1 MQRAAKHLARFVAI
15 GMISTA
21 REMLRCALHD
31 VQKTKIQ
38 LITRMKTRLLP
49 KALLLLALP
58 TLGMLPATVR
68 AQQASDLESIF
79 KNPPEAARPWVFWYW
94 MNGAVKPAGITADLE
109 AMKEAGI
116 GGAYLMPI
124 KDVEN
129 PPAIS
134 PPARQLS
141 PQWWAMVKHSMQE
154 ADRLGLKLA
163 MHVSDGFAL
172 AGGPWITPE
181 LSMQHVVS
189 AQTQV
194 MGGKK
199 LSLML
204 PQPAAVQDYY
214 RDIAVYA
221 YPTPTGSGVSTA
233 TQKPQ
238 ITSSL
243 TGENLELLATQGNKK
258 GFKTSELGWIQYAF
272 EKPFTCRSIRIRSNG
287 YNYQANRLLVSVSD
301 DGRTFRPLTRLQPP
315 RSGWQDSSAVTH
327 ALPATTAR
335 FFRFAYDPA
344 GSEPGAED
352 LDAAKWK
359 QSLKVSEIQLS
370 GEARIHQ
377 FEGKNG
383 DVWRVSQRT
392 TTAQL
397 PDAQCVP
404 LGKILNLTDK
414 LDASGRLTWT
424 APPGRW
430 TILRM
435 GHTSTGQINTT
446 GGGGRGL
453 ECDKFNPAA
462 VGLQFDKWFGEAV
475 RQGGPELAARV
486 LKVFHVDSWECGS
499 QNWSANFAAEFQ
511 QRRGYDL
518 LPYLPVLAGVPLQ
531 SADVSDRVLFDVRQ
545 TIAELVNDKFYV
557 TLRDL
562 AHAKGCTFSAEA
574 IAPTMVSDGLLHYQH
589 ADVPMG
595 EFWLRSPTHDKPND
609 MLDAV
614 SGAHIYGKN
623 IVQAESF
630 TELKLA
636 WDEHPGMLKAL
647 QDRNYAL
654 GVNRLVYHVFVHN
667 PWLDRQPGM
676 TLSGI
681 GLFFQRDQTWWK
693 PGRAWVDYAR
703 RCQAL
708 LQLGRPVADVAVFTG
723 EETPRRAIL
732 PNHLVDDL
740 PGIFG
745 PQAVAAEQKRLA
757 NVGLPMPEQPEKVS
771 ASANMETADMLVDPL
786 HGYAYDSFNKDALLR
801 LAKVES
807 GRIVLS
813 GGASYGLLVVPGALK
828 MSPDS
833 SAMSPEVTK
842 KLRELVQAGA
852 TVLLN
857 REPSHS
863 PSRRNYPA
871 ADEAVQLDAAVLRQE
886 LSDFTQ
892 LTTDTTALPD
902 ADTIGRKGTLLRGP
916 YKADSFDALG
926 FTRDAI
932 ARTASGQHANGIAWN
947 HRTDAQF
954 DIYFISNQLDSAR
967 TINLSLRVAGRQ
979 PELWDAVTGETRPA
993 TDWKT
998 ENGRTILPLH
1008 LDRNGSVFV
1017 VFRESRTQPS
1027 TRTGSNW
1034 LEVKPVKALSG
1045 AWQVQFDQK
1054 MNGPAQ
1060 PVVFAQLTDWSKNT
1074 DAAISHY
1081 SGTAEYS
1088 QTFKWKPAKG
1098 PKQHIYLDLGQIAN
1112 LAEVQLNGKPCGIA
1126 WTAPYRLDVTD
1137 ALQKGDNQ
1145 LRILVTN
1152 TWANRLLGEQALPAD
1167 QRRLWTPAPS
1177 PTAGKPLLPAGL
1189 LGPVTLGVSTSSIPT
1204 K

>member
-1 MQRAAKHLARFVAI
+1 MTL
-15 GMISTA
+15 
-21 REMLRCALHD
+21 
-31 VQKTKIQ
+31 
-38 LITRMKTRLLP
+38 RLLP

-58 TLGMLPATVR
+58 TLGLLPASVC
-68 AQQASDLESIF
+68 AQQAPDLEAVF
-79 KNPPEAARPWVFWYW
+79 KSPPEAARPWVFWYW
-94 MNGAVKPAGITADLE
+94 MNGAVTPAGITADLE

-141 PQWWAMVKHSMQE
+141 PQWWAMVKHAMQE
-154 ADRLGLKLA
+154 GDRLGLKLA

-194 MGGKK
+194 VGGKK
-199 LSLML
+199 LSLTL
-204 PQPAAVQDYY
+204 PQPPSVQGYY

-221 YPTPTGSGVSTA
+221 YPTPTGSTVSTA

-238 ITSSL
+238 IISSL
-243 TGENLELLATQGNKK
+243 TGENLDLLATPGNKK
-258 GFKTSELGWIQYAF
+258 GFKTSEPGWIQYAF
-272 EKPFTCRSIRIRSNG
+272 EQPFTCRSIRIRSNG
-287 YNYQANRLLVSVSD
+287 YNYQANRLRVEVSD
-301 DGRTFRPLTRLQPP
+301 DGRAFRPLTRLHPP

-370 GEARIHQ
+370 GAARIHQ

-383 DVWRVSQRT
+383 DVWRVSERT
-392 TTAQL
+392 TPAQL

-404 LGKILNLTDK
+404 LSKIINLTDK
-414 LDASGRLTWT
+414 LDATGRLTWT

-453 ECDKFNPAA
+453 ECDKFNPEA
-462 VGLQFDKWFGEAV
+462 VSLQFDKWFGEAV

-499 QNWSANFAAEFQ
+499 QNWSANFPAEFRA
-511 QRRGYDL
+511 RRGYDL
-518 LPYLPVLAGVPLQ
+518 LLYLPVLAGVPLQ
-531 SADVSDRVLFDVRQ
+531 SADQSERVLADVRQ

-623 IVQAESF
+623 IVQAEAF

-708 LQLGRPVADVAVFTG
+708 LQLGRPVVDVAVFTG
-723 EETPRRAIL
+723 EETPRRAVL

-745 PQAVAAEQKRLA
+745 PQAVAAEHQRLA
-757 NVGLPMPEQPEKVS
+757 NAGLPMREQPEKVS

-801 LAKVES
+801 LAKVEN
-807 GRIVLS
+807 GRIVLP
-813 GGASYGLLVVPGALK
+813 GGARYGLLVVPGTLK

-833 SAMSPEVTK
+833 SAMSPEVAK
-842 KLRELVQAGA
+842 KLIELAQAGG
-852 TVLLN
+852 TILLN
-857 REPSHS
+857 RRPTHS
-863 PSRRNYPA
+863 PSLRDFPS
-871 ADEAVQLDAAVLRQE
+871 ADEQVQKLTASLNQADNSQASAVATAAGEAAV
-886 LSDFTQ
+886 S
-892 LTTDTTALPD
+892 AP
-902 ADTIGRKGTLLRGP
+902 KGHILRGP
-916 YKADSFDALG
+916 YKAESFTMLG
-926 FTRDAI
+926 LERDVVASI
-932 ARTASGQHANGIAWN
+932 ASGQRAKGVAWT
-947 HRTDAQF
+947 HRTAPEF

-979 PELWDAVTGETRPA
+979 PELWDAVTGEIRPA
-993 TDWKT
+993 TDWKA
-998 ENGRTILPLH
+998 ENGCITLPLR
-1008 LDRNGSVFV
+1008 LERNGSIFV
-1017 VFRESRTQPS
+1017 VFRESTTQQS
-1027 TRTGSNW
+1027 AQNGSNW
-1034 LEVKPVKALSG
+1034 LETQPVQTLSG
-1045 AWQVQFDQK
+1045 QWQVRFDPK
-1054 MNGPAQ
+1054 MAGPAQ
-1060 PVVFAQLTDWSKNT
+1060 PVNFSELTDWSKNP

-1081 SGTAEYS
+1081 SGTATYTQS
-1088 QTFKWKPAKG
+1088 FRWQP
-1098 PKQHIYLDLGQIAN
+1098 PKQLKKQKGKLGGAPSTQVYLELGTVAN
-1112 LAEVQLNGKPCGIA
+1112 LAEVRVNGQPCGIT
-1126 WTAPYRLDVTD
+1126 WTPPYRLDITK
-1137 ALQKGDNQ
+1137 ALKKGDNQ
-1145 LRILVTN
+1145 LEISVTN
-1152 TWANRLLGEQALPAD
+1152 TWANRLIGDQALPAD
-1167 QRRLWTPAPS
+1167 QRQTWTPAPS
-1177 PTAGKPLLPAGL
+1177 PAAGKPLLPAGL
-1189 LGPVTLGVSTSSIPT
+1189 LGPVRIGIGSPPT
-1204 K
+1204 FPSKVD

>member
-1 MQRAAKHLARFVAI
+1 M
-15 GMISTA
+15 
-21 REMLRCALHD
+21 C
-31 VQKTKIQ
+31 
-38 LITRMKTRLLP
+38 
-49 KALLLLALP
+49 
-58 TLGMLPATVR
+58 
-68 AQQASDLESIF
+68 AQQAPDLESVF

-94 MNGAVKPAGITADLE
+94 MNGAVTPAGITADLE

-194 MGGKK
+194 TGGKK
-199 LSLML
+199 LSLTL
-204 PQPAAVQDYY
+204 PQPPRMQGYY
-214 RDIAVYA
+214 RDVAVYA
-221 YPTPTGSGVSTA
+221 FPTPIGSGVSTA
-233 TQKPQ
+233 TIKPT

-243 TGENLELLATQGNKK
+243 TGENLELLATAGNKK
-258 GFKTSELGWIQYAF
+258 GFKTSESGWIQYAF
-272 EKPFTCRSIRIRSNG
+272 DQPFTCRSIRIRSNG
-287 YNYQANRLLVSVSD
+287 YNYQANRLRVEVSD
-301 DGRTFRPLTRLQPP
+301 DGRTYSEVTRLQPP

-370 GEARIHQ
+370 GEAHIHQ

-392 TTAQL
+392 TPAQL
-397 PDAQCVP
+397 PHAQCVP
-404 LGKILNLTDK
+404 LSKILNLTDK
-414 LDASGRLTWT
+414 LDANGRLTWT

-462 VGLQFDKWFGEAV
+462 VSLQFDKWFGEAV

-499 QNWSANFAAEFQ
+499 QNWSANFPSEFK

-518 LPYLPVLAGVPLQ
+518 LPWLPVMAGVPLG
-531 SADVSDRVLFDVRQ
+531 SADQSERVLFDVRQ

-557 TLRDL
+557 TLKEL

-589 ADVPMG
+589 ADAPMG

-614 SGAHIYGKN
+614 SGAHIYGKK
-623 IVQAESF
+623 IVQAEAF

-667 PWLDRQPGM
+667 PWLDRKPGM
-676 TLSGI
+676 TLSSI

-708 LQLGRPVADVAVFTG
+708 LQLGRPVVDVAVFTG

-732 PNHLVDDL
+732 PNRLVNDL
-740 PGIFG
+740 PGILG

-757 NVGLPMPEQPEKVS
+757 NAGLPMREQPEKVS

-786 HGYAYDSFNKDALLR
+786 HGYQYDSFNKDALLR
-801 LAKVES
+801 LAKVEN
-807 GRIVLS
+807 GRIVLP

-833 SAMSPEVTK
+833 SAMSPEVAK
-842 KLRELVQAGA
+842 KLRELVDAGA
-852 TVLLN
+852 AVLLN
-857 REPSHS
+857 RQPNHS
-863 PSRRNYPA
+863 PSFQNYPT
-871 ADEAVQLDAAVLRQE
+871 ADVAVQQEITKFAALA
-886 LSDFTQ
+886 
-892 LTTDTTALPD
+892 DTVTLPD
-902 ADTIGRKGTLLRGP
+902 PISRRGDGLVLRGP
-916 YKADSFDALG
+916 YTRASFASLG
-926 FTRDAI
+926 RGLAPDV
-932 ARTASGQHANGIAWN
+932 TANATSGQRANGIAWT
-947 HRTDAQF
+947 HRTAPNF

-967 TINLSLRVAGRQ
+967 TIDLSLRVAGRK

-993 TDWKT
+993 SAWKT
-998 ENGRTILPLH
+998 ENGRTLLPLH

-1017 VFRESRTQPS
+1017 VFREPS
-1027 TRTGSNW
+1027 TQTGTHAGVNW
-1034 LEVKPVKALSG
+1034 TETRPVQTLNG
-1045 AWQVQFDQK
+1045 AWQVRFDPT
-1054 MNGPAQ
+1054 MGGPAQ
-1060 PVVFAQLTDWSKNT
+1060 PVAFAQLTDWSKHPN
-1074 DAAISHY
+1074 AAISHY

-1098 PKQHIYLDLGQIAN
+1098 TQQRVWLELGQLAN
-1112 LAEVQLNGKPCGIA
+1112 IAEVQLNGKPCGIA
-1126 WTAPYRLDVTD
+1126 WTAPYRLDITD
-1137 ALQKGDNQ
+1137 AIRKGDNE

-1152 TWANRLLGEQALPAD
+1152 TWANRLIGDQSLPPEK
-1167 QRRLWTPAPS
+1167 RLTQTTAASPA
-1177 PTAGKPLLPAGL
+1177 ANKPLLPAGL
-1189 LGPVTLGVSTSSIPT
+1189 LGPVRLSTSQST
-1204 K
+1204 DSQTH

>member
-1 MQRAAKHLARFVAI
+1 
-15 GMISTA
+15 
-21 REMLRCALHD
+21 
-31 VQKTKIQ
+31 
-38 LITRMKTRLLP
+38 MKTRLLP

-58 TLGMLPATVR
+58 TLGLLPAPVC
-68 AQQASDLESIF
+68 AQQAPDLEAIF
-79 KNPPEAARPWVFWYW
+79 KAPPEAARPWVFWYW
-94 MNGAVKPAGITADLE
+94 MNGAVTPAGITADLE

-189 AQTQV
+189 TQTQV
-194 MGGKK
+194 VGGKK
-199 LSLML
+199 LNLTL
-204 PQPAAVQDYY
+204 PQPPTVQGYY

-221 YPTPTGSGVSTA
+221 YPTPTGSTISTA

-243 TGENLELLATQGNKK
+243 TGENLDLLATPGNKK
-258 GFKTSELGWIQYAF
+258 GFKTSEPGWIQYAF
-272 EKPFTCRSIRIRSNG
+272 DQPFTCRSIRIRSNG
-287 YNYQANRLLVSVSD
+287 YNYQANRLLASVSD
-301 DGRTFRPLTRLQPP
+301 DGRTFRPLTRLRPP

-335 FFRFAYDPA
+335 FFRFAYDPT

-370 GEARIHQ
+370 GAARIHQ

-383 DVWRVSQRT
+383 DVWRVSERT

-404 LGKILNLTDK
+404 LGKIINLTNQ
-414 LDASGRLTWT
+414 LDATGRLTWT

-462 VGLQFDKWFGEAV
+462 VSLQFDKWFGEAV

-499 QNWSANFAAEFQ
+499 QNWSANFPAEFRA
-511 QRRGYDL
+511 RRGYDL

-531 SADVSDRVLFDVRQ
+531 SADQSERVLADVRQ

-623 IVQAESF
+623 IVQAEAF
-630 TELKLA
+630 TELRLA
-636 WDEHPGMLKAL
+636 WDEHPGILKAL

-667 PWLDRQPGM
+667 PWLDRKPGM

-708 LQLGRPVADVAVFTG
+708 LQLGRPVVDVAVFTG

-745 PQAVAAEQKRLA
+745 PQAVAAEHQRLA
-757 NVGLPMPEQPEKVS
+757 NAGLPMREQPEKVS

-786 HGYAYDSFNKDALLR
+786 HGYTYDSFNKDALLR
-801 LAKVES
+801 LAKVEN
-807 GRIVLS
+807 GRIVLP

-833 SAMSPEVTK
+833 AAMSPEVAK
-842 KLRELVQAGA
+842 KLRELEQAGA
-852 TVLLN
+852 TILLN
-857 REPSHS
+857 RQPNHS
-863 PSRRNYPA
+863 PSLRDFPS
-871 ADEAVQLDAAVLRQE
+871 ADEQVQKLTASLNQADNSQASAVATAAGEAAV
-886 LSDFTQ
+886 S
-892 LTTDTTALPD
+892 APK
-902 ADTIGRKGTLLRGP
+902 GRVLRGP
-916 YKADSFDALG
+916 YKADSFTALG
-926 FTRDAI
+926 LERDVI
-932 ARTASGQHANGIAWN
+932 ASNASGQRSKGIAWT
-947 HRTDAQF
+947 HRTAPEF

-979 PELWDAVTGETRPA
+979 PELWDAVTGEIRPA

-998 ENGRTILPLH
+998 ENGHTMLTLS
-1008 LDRNGSVFV
+1008 LERNGSIFV
-1017 VFRESRTQPS
+1017 VFREPTTQQS
-1027 TRTGSNW
+1027 AQNGSNW
-1034 LEVKPVKALSG
+1034 LETQSVQTLAG
-1045 AWQVQFDQK
+1045 AWQVRFEPK
-1054 MNGPAQ
+1054 MGGPAQ
-1060 PVVFAQLTDWSKNT
+1060 PVNFSELTDWSKNP

-1081 SGTAEYS
+1081 SGTATYAQS
-1088 QTFKWKPAKG
+1088 FRWQP
-1098 PKQHIYLDLGQIAN
+1098 PKQLKKQKGQLTGAPSNQVYLDLGTVAN
-1112 LAEVQLNGKPCGIA
+1112 LAEVRVNGQPCGIA
-1126 WTAPYRLDVTD
+1126 WTPPYRLDITK
-1137 ALQKGDNQ
+1137 ALKKGDNQ
-1145 LRILVTN
+1145 LEISITN
-1152 TWANRLLGEQALPAD
+1152 TWANRLIGDQALPAD
-1167 QRRLWTPAPS
+1167 QRQTWTPAPS
-1177 PTAGKPLLPAGL
+1177 PAAGKPLLPAGL
-1189 LGPVTLGVSTSSIPT
+1189 LGPVRIGIGSTPT
-1204 K
+1204 FPFKVD

>member
-1 MQRAAKHLARFVAI
+1 MR
-15 GMISTA
+15 
-21 REMLRCALHD
+21 
-31 VQKTKIQ
+31 
-38 LITRMKTRLLP
+38 TRLLP
-49 KALLLLALP
+49 KTLLLLALP
-58 TLGMLPATVR
+58 MLGMLPAPAC
-68 AQQASDLESIF
+68 AQQAPDLEAIF
-79 KNPPEAARPWVFWYW
+79 KSPPEAARPWVFWYW
-94 MNGAVKPAGITADLE
+94 MNGAVTPAGITADLE
-109 AMKEAGI
+109 AMKESGI

-199 LSLML
+199 LSLIL
-204 PQPAAVQDYY
+204 PQPPKVQGYY

-233 TQKPQ
+233 TTKPQ
-238 ITSSL
+238 LTSSL

-272 EKPFTCRSIRIRSNG
+272 DQPFTCRSIRIRSNG

-335 FFRFAYDPA
+335 FFRFTYDPA

-404 LGKILNLTDK
+404 LGKVLNLTDK

-424 APPGRW
+424 APAGRW

-462 VGLQFDKWFGEAV
+462 VSLQFDKWFGEAV
-475 RQGGPELAARV
+475 QQGGPELAARV

-499 QNWSANFAAEFQ
+499 QNWSANFATEFQ

-518 LPYLPVLAGVPLQ
+518 LPYLPVLAGVPIQ
-531 SADVSDRVLFDVRQ
+531 SADVSDRVLADVRQ

-574 IAPTMVSDGLLHYQH
+574 IAPTMVSDGLLHYQN

-623 IVQAESF
+623 IVQAEAF

-654 GVNRLVYHVFVHN
+654 GVNCLVYHVFVHN
-667 PWLDRQPGM
+667 PWLDRKPGM

-693 PGRAWVDYAR
+693 PSRTWVDYAR

-708 LQLGRPVADVAVFTG
+708 LQLGRPVVDVAVFTG

-732 PNHLVDDL
+732 PNHLVNDL

-745 PQAVAAEQKRLA
+745 PKAVVAEQKRLA
-757 NVGLPMPEQPEKVS
+757 NVGLPMREQPEKVS
-771 ASANMETADMLVDPL
+771 ASANMETAEMLVDPL
-786 HGYAYDSFNKDALLR
+786 HGYKYDSFNKDALLR
-801 LAKVES
+801 LAKVEN
-807 GRIVLS
+807 GRIVLP

-833 SAMSPEVTK
+833 SAMSPEVANR
-842 KLRELVQAGA
+842 LGALVQAGA

-857 REPSHS
+857 RRPNHS
-863 PSRRNYPA
+863 PSMQGFPT
-871 ADEAVQLDAAVLRQE
+871 ADKEIQ
-886 LSDFTQ
+886 Q
-892 LTTDTTALPD
+892 LTAQLPPASGATAGAPY
-902 ADTIGRKGTLLRGP
+902 AAGRGRVLQGP
-916 YKADSFDALG
+916 FTRDSFDALG
-926 FTRDAI
+926 LTRDVV
-932 ARTASGQHANGIAWN
+932 ASTTTGQRANGIAWA

-967 TINLSLRVAGRQ
+967 TIDLNLRVTGRQ
-979 PELWDAVTGETRPA
+979 PELWDAVTGETLSA
-993 TDWKT
+993 TDWKI
-998 ENGRTILPLH
+998 ENGRTILPIH
-1008 LDRNGSVFV
+1008 LARNGSIFV
-1017 VFRESRTQPS
+1017 VFREPGTQQS
-1027 TRTGSNW
+1027 AHTGPNW
-1034 LEVKPVKALSG
+1034 LEVKPVQTLSG

-1054 MNGPAQ
+1054 MNGPVQ
-1060 PVVFAQLTDWSKNT
+1060 PVVFAQPTDWSKNT

-1081 SGTAEYS
+1081 SGTAEYR
-1088 QTFKWKPAKG
+1088 QTFKWKPVKG
-1098 PKQHIYLDLGQIAN
+1098 PQQRIYLDLGQVAN

-1126 WTAPYRLDVTD
+1126 WTAPYRLDITD
-1137 ALQKGDNQ
+1137 ALKKGDNQ

-1152 TWANRLLGEQALPAD
+1152 TWANRLIGDQALPAD
-1167 QRRLWTPAPS
+1167 QRQTWTPAPS

-1189 LGPVTLGVSTSSIPT
+1189 LGPVTLGVSSLSIPT
-1204 K
+1204 PTK

>member
-1 MQRAAKHLARFVAI
+1 MQ
-15 GMISTA
+15 
-21 REMLRCALHD
+21 
-31 VQKTKIQ
+31 
-38 LITRMKTRLLP
+38 TRLLP

-58 TLGMLPATVR
+58 TLGLLPAPVR
-68 AQQASDLESIF
+68 AQQAPDLEAIF
-79 KNPPEAARPWVFWYW
+79 KTPPEAARPWVFWYW
-94 MNGAVKPAGITADLE
+94 MNGAVTPAGLTADLE

-124 KDVEN
+124 KGVEN
-129 PPAIS
+129 PPAIT
-134 PPARQLS
+134 PAAQQLS
-141 PQWWAMVKHSMQE
+141 QQWWKMVKHAMTE

-189 AQTQV
+189 TQTQV
-194 MGGKK
+194 TGGKK
-199 LSLML
+199 LNLTL
-204 PQPAAVQDYY
+204 PQPPAVQSYY

-221 YPTPTGSGVSTA
+221 YPTPAGGDASTL
-233 TQKPQ
+233 TTKPR
-238 ITSSL
+238 ITSSM
-243 TGENLELLATQGNKK
+243 TGENLELLATTGNRK
-258 GFKTSELGWIQYAF
+258 GFKTSEPGWIQYAF
-272 EKPFTCRSIRIRSNG
+272 DQPFTCRSIRIRSNG
-287 YNYQANRLLVSVSD
+287 YNYQANRLLVEASD
-301 DGRTFRPLTRLQPP
+301 DGRTFRPVTRLQPP
-315 RSGWQDSSAVTH
+315 RSGWQDTSSVTH

-335 FFRFAYDPA
+335 FFRFGYDPA

-370 GEARIHQ
+370 GAARIHQ
-377 FEGKNG
+377 FEGKSG
-383 DVWRVSQRT
+383 DVWRVSTRT
-392 TTAQL
+392 TPQQV

-404 LGKILNLTDK
+404 LGKLINLTDK

-424 APPGRW
+424 APAGRW
-430 TILRM
+430 TILRL
-435 GHTSTGQINTT
+435 GHTSTGTT
-446 GGGGRGL
+446 NATAGGGKGL
-453 ECDKFNPAA
+453 ECDKFNPEA
-462 VGLQFDKWFGEAV
+462 VKLQFDKWFGEAV

-499 QNWSANFAAEFQ
+499 QNWSTNFPAEFR

-531 SADVSDRVLFDVRQ
+531 SADVSERVLADVRQ

-557 TLRDL
+557 TLKDL

-609 MLDAV
+609 MLDAI

-630 TELKLA
+630 TELKLD
-636 WDEHPGMLKAL
+636 WDEHPAMLKAL

-708 LQLGRPVADVAVFTG
+708 LQLGRPVVDVAVFTG

-732 PNHLVDDL
+732 PNKLVHDL

-757 NVGLPMPEQPEKVS
+757 NVGLPMSEQPEKVS

-801 LAKVES
+801 LAKVED
-807 GRIVLS
+807 GRIVLP
-813 GGASYGLLVVPGALK
+813 GGASYGLLVVPGGLK

-833 SAMSPEVTK
+833 AAMSPEVAK
-842 KLRELVQAGA
+842 KLQELVQAGA
-852 TVLLN
+852 TVLLH
-857 REPSHS
+857 RQSTHS
-863 PSRRNYPA
+863 PGLRDFSNADKEVQQLTASLNQSDNSQSSTVTTA
-871 ADEAVQLDAAVLRQE
+871 AGEAAV
-886 LSDFTQ
+886 S
-892 LTTDTTALPD
+892 APK
-902 ADTIGRKGTLLRGP
+902 GRVLRGP
-916 YKADSFDALG
+916 YKAETFAALG
-926 FTRDAI
+926 LERDVVANNV
-932 ARTASGQHANGIAWN
+932 SGQRAKGIAWT
-947 HRTDAQF
+947 HRTAPEF

-979 PELWDAVTGETRPA
+979 PELWDAVTGEIRPA
-993 TDWKT
+993 TDWKS
-998 ENGRTILPLH
+998 ENGRTVLPLR
-1008 LDRNGSVFV
+1008 LDRNGSIFV
-1017 VFRESRTQPS
+1017 IFRESTTQQS
-1027 TRTGSNW
+1027 AQNGSNW
-1034 LEVKPVKALSG
+1034 LETQPVQTLAG
-1045 AWQVQFDQK
+1045 QWQVRFDPK
-1054 MNGPAQ
+1054 MGGPAQ
-1060 PVVFAQLTDWSKNT
+1060 SINFSELTDWSKNP

-1081 SGTAEYS
+1081 SGTATYTKS
-1088 QTFKWKPAKG
+1088 FRWQP
-1098 PKQHIYLDLGQIAN
+1098 PKQLKQQKSQLYGAPSPQVYLDLGTVAN
-1112 LAEVQLNGKPCGIA
+1112 LAEVRVNGQPCGIA
-1126 WTAPYRLDVTD
+1126 WTPPYRLNITK
-1137 ALQKGDNQ
+1137 ALKKGDNQ
-1145 LRILVTN
+1145 LEISVTN
-1152 TWANRLLGEQALPAD
+1152 TWANRLIGDQALPAD
-1167 QRRLWTPAPS
+1167 QRQTWTPAPS
-1177 PTAGKPLLPAGL
+1177 PAAGKPLLPAGL
-1189 LGPVTLGVSTSSIPT
+1189 LGPVRIGIGSSTTFPS
-1204 K
+1204 KVD

>member
-1 MQRAAKHLARFVAI
+1 MQ
-15 GMISTA
+15 
-21 REMLRCALHD
+21 
-31 VQKTKIQ
+31 
-38 LITRMKTRLLP
+38 TRLLP

-58 TLGMLPATVR
+58 TLGLLPAPVR
-68 AQQASDLESIF
+68 AQQAPAPDLKAAF
-79 KNPPEAARPWVFWYW
+79 QHPPEAAKPWVFWYW
-94 MNGAVKPAGITADLE
+94 MNAAVTPAGITADLE
-109 AMKEAGI
+109 AMREAGI

-124 KDVEN
+124 KGVEN
-129 PPAIS
+129 PPAIT
-134 PPARQLS
+134 PPAEQLS
-141 PQWWAMVKHSMQE
+141 PQWWKMVKHAMSE

-163 MHVSDGFAL
+163 MHYSDGFAL
-172 AGGPWITPE
+172 GGGPWITPE

-194 MGGKK
+194 AGGKK
-199 LSLML
+199 LSLLL
-204 PQPAAVQDYY
+204 PQPPRVQGYY

-221 YPTPTGSGVSTA
+221 YPTPTGSGASTA
-233 TQKPQ
+233 TSKPI
-238 ITSSL
+238 ITSSIA
-243 TGENLELLATQGNKK
+243 GENLNLLATPGNKK
-258 GFKTSELGWIQYAF
+258 GFKTSEPGWIQYAF
-272 EKPFTCRSIRIRSNG
+272 AQPFTCRSIRIRSSG
-287 YNYQANRLLVSVSD
+287 YNYQAHRLRVEVSD
-301 DGRTFRPLTRLQPP
+301 DGRTFRPVLRLRPP

-327 ALPATTAR
+327 AIPATTAR
-335 FFRFAYDPA
+335 YFRFGYEPA

-383 DVWRVSQRT
+383 DVWRVSERT

-404 LGKILNLTDK
+404 LSKIINLTNK

-435 GHTSTGQINTT
+435 GHTSTGQVNTT

-453 ECDKFNPAA
+453 ECDKFNPTAIT
-462 VGLQFDKWFGEAV
+462 LQFDKWFGEAG

-518 LPYLPVLAGVPLQ
+518 LPYLPVLAGLPLQ
-531 SADVSDRVLFDVRQ
+531 SADQSERVLFDVRQ
-545 TIAELVNDKFYV
+545 TIAELINDKFYA
-557 TLRDL
+557 TLKDL
-562 AHAKGCTFSAEA
+562 AHAKGCTFSAESV
-574 IAPTMVSDGLLHYQH
+574 APTMVSDGLLNYQNV
-589 ADVPMG
+589 DVPMG
-595 EFWLRSPTHDKPND
+595 EFWLRSPTHDKPSD

-623 IVQAESF
+623 IVQAEAF

-636 WDEHPGMLKAL
+636 WDEHPAMLKSL

-708 LQLGRPVADVAVFTG
+708 LQLGRPVVDVAVFTG

-732 PNHLVDDL
+732 PNRLVNDL
-740 PGIFG
+740 PGILG
-745 PQAVAAEQKRLA
+745 PQAVAAENKRLA
-757 NVGLPMPEQPEKVS
+757 NVGLPMREQPEKVS
-771 ASANMETADMLVDPL
+771 ASANMETADILVDPL
-786 HGYAYDSFNKDALLR
+786 HGYKYDSFNKDALLR
-801 LAKVES
+801 LAKVEN
-807 GRIVLS
+807 GRIVLP

-833 SAMSPEVTK
+833 SAMSPEVAK
-842 KLRELVQAGA
+842 KLREMAQAGA
-852 TVLLN
+852 AILLN
-857 REPSHS
+857 RQPTHS
-863 PSRRNYPA
+863 P
-871 ADEAVQLDAAVLRQE
+871 ELRG
-886 LSDFTQ
+886 F
-892 LTTDTTALPD
+892 PD
-902 ADTIGRKGTLLRGP
+902 ADKEVQQLTAALNQVDNLQASAATVAAGAAAVSGQKGRVLRGP
-916 YKADSFDALG
+916 YKADSFAALG
-926 FTRDAI
+926 LERDVI
-932 ARTASGQHANGIAWN
+932 ARTTSGQRARGIAWT

-967 TINLSLRVAGRQ
+967 TIDLSLRVAGRQ
-979 PELWDAVTGETRPA
+979 PELWDAVTGETRLA
-993 TDWKT
+993 TNWKT
-998 ENGRTILPLH
+998 ENGRTLLPLH
-1008 LDRNGSVFV
+1008 LDRNGSIFV
-1017 VFRESRTQPS
+1017 VFQKPGTSPNALAGPKS
-1027 TRTGSNW
+1027 
-1034 LEVKPVKALSG
+1034 LEVKPVQTLDG

-1060 PVVFAQLTDWSKNT
+1060 PVAFAQLTDWSKHA
-1074 DAAISHY
+1074 DAAIQHY
-1081 SGTAEYS
+1081 SGTAAYS
-1088 QTFKWKPAKG
+1088 QTFKWKPVKG
-1098 PKQHIYLDLGQIAN
+1098 PQPRIFLDLGQVAN
-1112 LAEVQLNGKPCGIA
+1112 LAEVQLNGKPVGIA
-1126 WTAPYRLDVTD
+1126 WTAPYRLDITD

-1152 TWANRLLGEQALPAD
+1152 TWANRLLGDQALPAD
-1167 QRRLWTPAPS
+1167 QRRTWTPAPS
-1177 PTAGKPLLPAGL
+1177 PAAGKPLLPAGL
-1189 LGPVTLGVSTSSIPT
+1189 LGPVTLGVSNLSIPT
-1204 K
+1204 PTK

>member
-1 MQRAAKHLARFVAI
+1 M
-15 GMISTA
+15 
-21 REMLRCALHD
+21 AL
-31 VQKTKIQ
+31 
-38 LITRMKTRLLP
+38 RLLP

-58 TLGMLPATVR
+58 TLGLLPAPVC
-68 AQQASDLESIF
+68 AQQAADLEAAF
-79 KNPPEAARPWVFWYW
+79 KKPPEAAKPWVFWYW
-94 MNGAVKPAGITADLE
+94 MNGAVTPAGITADLE

-172 AGGPWITPE
+172 AGGPWVTPE

-194 MGGKK
+194 TGGKK
-199 LSLML
+199 LSLAL
-204 PQPAAVQDYY
+204 PQPPRVQGYY

-221 YPTPTGSGVSTA
+221 YPTPTGSTVSTV
-233 TQKPQ
+233 TQKPH

-243 TGENLELLATQGNKK
+243 SGENLELLATPGNKK
-258 GFKTSELGWIQYAF
+258 GFKTSEPGWIQYAF
-272 EKPFTCRSIRIRSNG
+272 DQPFTCRSIRIRSNG

-301 DGRTFRPLTRLQPP
+301 DGRSFRPLTRLRPP

-327 ALPATTAR
+327 ALPAATAR

-359 QSLKVSEIQLS
+359 QLLKVSEIQLS
-370 GEARIHQ
+370 GAARIHQ

-392 TTAQL
+392 TPAQL

-404 LGKILNLTDK
+404 LGKVLNLIDK
-414 LDASGRLTWT
+414 LDATGRLTWT

-462 VGLQFDKWFGEAV
+462 VSLQFDKWFGEAV

-499 QNWSANFAAEFQ
+499 QNWSANFPAEFQ

-518 LPYLPVLAGVPLQ
+518 LPWLPVMAGVPLG
-531 SADVSDRVLFDVRQ
+531 SADQSERVLADVRQ

-623 IVQAESF
+623 IVQAEAF

-667 PWLDRQPGM
+667 PWLDRKPGM

-708 LQLGRPVADVAVFTG
+708 LQLGRPVVDVAVFTG
-723 EETPRRAIL
+723 EGTPRRAVL

-745 PQAVAAEQKRLA
+745 PQAVAAEHQRLA
-757 NVGLPMPEQPEKVS
+757 NAGLPMREQPEKVS
-771 ASANMETADMLVDPL
+771 ASANMETAEMLVDPL

-801 LAKVES
+801 LAKVEN
-807 GRIVLS
+807 GRIVLP
-813 GGASYGLLVVPGALK
+813 GGASYGLLVVPGPLK

-833 SAMSPEVTK
+833 TSMSPEVAE
-842 KLRELVQAGA
+842 KLGKLANDGA
-852 TVLLN
+852 TIIIDRKPN
-857 REPSHS
+857 RS
-863 PSRRNYPA
+863 PSLGGYPF
-871 ADEAVQLDAAVLRQE
+871 ADRPVQKMTTE
-886 LSDFTQ
+886 LSD
-892 LTTDTTALPD
+892 TT
-902 ADTIGRKGTLLRGP
+902 ILRDHMLRFYLGP
-916 YKADSFDALG
+916 YRGTSFEPLG
-926 FTRDAI
+926 LAPDILATNSANGQRARNI
-932 ARTASGQHANGIAWN
+932 AWTHRTAPE
-947 HRTDAQF
+947 F

-967 TINLSLRVAGRQ
+967 TINLSMRVAGRQ
-979 PELWDAVTGETRPA
+979 PELWDAVTGETRAA
-993 TDWKT
+993 TDWKIK
-998 ENGRTILPLH
+998 NGRTMLPLR
-1008 LDRNGSVFV
+1008 LDRNGSIFV
-1017 VFRESRTQPS
+1017 VLRESTTKQSAQDGFNWQETQS
-1027 TRTGSNW
+1027 AQTLAGQ
-1034 LEVKPVKALSG
+1034 
-1045 AWQVQFDQK
+1045 WQVRFDPK
-1054 MNGPAQ
+1054 MGGPAQ
-1060 PVVFAQLTDWSKNT
+1060 PVAFAQLTDWSKHP

-1081 SGTAEYS
+1081 SGTATYIQS
-1088 QTFKWKPAKG
+1088 FRWQPPKHLKKQKG
-1098 PKQHIYLDLGQIAN
+1098 QLAGAPSPQVYLDLGTVAN
-1112 LAEVQLNGKPCGIA
+1112 LAEVRVNGQSCGIA
-1126 WTAPYRLDVTD
+1126 WTPPYRLDITQ
-1137 ALQKGDNQ
+1137 ALRKGDNQ
-1145 LRILVTN
+1145 LEISVTN
-1152 TWANRLLGEQALPAD
+1152 TWANRLIGDQALPAD
-1167 QRRLWTPAPS
+1167 QRQTWTPAPA
-1177 PTAGKPLLPAGL
+1177 PAAGKPLLPAGL
-1189 LGPVTLGVSTSSIPT
+1189 LGPVRVGTGSISTFPIQN
-1204 K
+1204 

>member
-1 MQRAAKHLARFVAI
+1 M
-15 GMISTA
+15 
-21 REMLRCALHD
+21 C
-31 VQKTKIQ
+31 
-38 LITRMKTRLLP
+38 
-49 KALLLLALP
+49 
-58 TLGMLPATVR
+58 
-68 AQQASDLESIF
+68 AQQAPDLEAVF

-94 MNGAVKPAGITADLE
+94 MNGAVTPAGITADLE

-194 MGGKK
+194 TGGKK
-199 LSLML
+199 LSLTL
-204 PQPAAVQDYY
+204 PQPPRVQGYY
-214 RDIAVYA
+214 RDVAVYA
-221 YPTPTGSGVSTA
+221 FPTPIGSGVSTA
-233 TQKPQ
+233 TIKPT

-243 TGENLELLATQGNKK
+243 TGENLEPLATAGNKK
-258 GFKTSELGWIQYAF
+258 GFKTSETGWIQYAF
-272 EKPFTCRSIRIRSNG
+272 DQPFTCRSIRIRSNG
-287 YNYQANRLLVSVSD
+287 YNYQANRLRVEVSD
-301 DGRTFRPLTRLQPP
+301 DGRTFRELTRLQPP

-335 FFRFAYDPA
+335 FFRFLYDPV

-392 TTAQL
+392 TPAQL

-404 LGKILNLTDK
+404 LGKVFNLTDK
-414 LDASGRLTWT
+414 FDANGRLTWT

-462 VGLQFDKWFGEAV
+462 VSLQFDKWFGEAV

-499 QNWSANFAAEFQ
+499 QNWSANFPSEFK

-518 LPYLPVLAGVPLQ
+518 LPWLPVMAGVPLG
-531 SADVSDRVLFDVRQ
+531 SADQSERVLFDVRQ

-557 TLRDL
+557 TLKEL

-589 ADVPMG
+589 ADAPMG

-614 SGAHIYGKN
+614 SGAHIYGKK
-623 IVQAESF
+623 IVQAEAF

-667 PWLDRQPGM
+667 PWLDRKPGM
-676 TLSGI
+676 TLSSI

-708 LQLGRPVADVAVFTG
+708 LQLGRPVVDVAVFTG

-732 PNHLVDDL
+732 PNRLVNDL
-740 PGIFG
+740 PGILG

-757 NVGLPMPEQPEKVS
+757 NAGLPMREQPEKVS

-786 HGYAYDSFNKDALLR
+786 HGYQYDSFNKDALLR
-801 LAKVES
+801 LAKVEN
-807 GRIVLS
+807 GRIVLP

-833 SAMSPEVTK
+833 SAMSPEVAK
-842 KLRELVQAGA
+842 KLKELVQAGA
-852 TVLLN
+852 TMLLN
-857 REPSHS
+857 RQPNHS
-863 PSRRNYPA
+863 PELRGFPN
-871 ADEAVQLDAAVLRQE
+871 ADKEVQRIGEE
-886 LSDFTQ
+886 LSSISESVESSATQ
-892 LTTDTTALPD
+892 AASTASIPVLPGHYKQATYTDNGA
-902 ADTIGRKGTLLRGP
+902 TIRVLHGP
-916 YKADSFDALG
+916 YKADSFLPIG
-926 FTRDAI
+926 LERDV
-932 ARTASGQHANGIAWN
+932 TASTAGGQRARGIAWT
-947 HRTDAQF
+947 HRTDSQF

-967 TINLSLRVAGRQ
+967 TIDLSLRVAGRK

-993 TDWKT
+993 SAWKT
-998 ENGRTILPLH
+998 ENGRTLLPLN
-1008 LDRNGSVFV
+1008 LDRNGSIFV
-1017 VFRESRTQPS
+1017 VFREPS
-1027 TRTGSNW
+1027 TQTGTHAGVNW
-1034 LEVKPVKALSG
+1034 TETRPVQTLNG
-1045 AWQVQFDQK
+1045 AWQVRFDPT
-1054 MNGPAQ
+1054 MGGPAQ
-1060 PVVFAQLTDWSKNT
+1060 PVAFAQLTDWSKHPN
-1074 DAAISHY
+1074 AAISHY

-1098 PKQHIYLDLGQIAN
+1098 TQQRVWLELGQLAN
-1112 LAEVQLNGKPCGIA
+1112 IAEVQLNGKPCGIA
-1126 WTAPYRLDVTD
+1126 WTAPYRLDITD
-1137 ALQKGDNQ
+1137 AIRKGDNE

-1152 TWANRLLGEQALPAD
+1152 TWANRLIGDQSIPPEKRLTQTTAASPA
-1167 QRRLWTPAPS
+1167 AN
-1177 PTAGKPLLPAGL
+1177 KPLLPAGMM
-1189 LGPVTLGVSTSSIPT
+1189 GPVRLSTSHLTDSQPH
-1204 K
+1204 

>member
-1 MQRAAKHLARFVAI
+1 
-15 GMISTA
+15 
-21 REMLRCALHD
+21 
-31 VQKTKIQ
+31 
-38 LITRMKTRLLP
+38 
-49 KALLLLALP
+49 
-58 TLGMLPATVR
+58 
-68 AQQASDLESIF
+68 
-79 KNPPEAARPWVFWYW
+79 
-94 MNGAVKPAGITADLE
+94 
-109 AMKEAGI
+109 
-116 GGAYLMPI
+116 MPI

-194 MGGKK
+194 AGSKM
-199 LSLML
+199 LSLLL
-204 PQPAAVQDYY
+204 PRPAAVQGYY
-214 RDIAVYA
+214 RDVAVYA
-221 YPTPTGSGVSTA
+221 YPTPVGSGVSTA
-233 TQKPQ
+233 TIKPT

-243 TGENLELLATQGNKK
+243 TGENLELLATPGNKK
-258 GFKTSELGWIQYAF
+258 GFKTSETGWIQYAF
-272 EKPFTCRSIRIRSNG
+272 EQPFTCRSIRIRSNG
-287 YNYQANRLLVSVSD
+287 YNYQANRLLVSASD
-301 DGRTFRPLTRLQPP
+301 DGRTFRPLTRLHPP

-327 ALPATTAR
+327 AMPATTAR

-370 GEARIHQ
+370 GAARIHQ

-383 DVWRVSQRT
+383 DVWRVSERST
-392 TTAQL
+392 AAQL
-397 PDAQCVP
+397 PNAQCVP
-404 LGKILNLTDK
+404 LSKIITLTDK

-435 GHTSTGQINTT
+435 GHTSTGQVNTT

-453 ECDKFNPAA
+453 ECDKFNSAA
-462 VGLQFDKWFGEAV
+462 VSLQFDKWFGEAV

-486 LKVFHVDSWECGS
+486 LKGFHVDSWECGS
-499 QNWSANFAAEFQ
+499 QNWSANFPAEFK

-518 LPYLPVLAGVPLQ
+518 LPWLPVMAGVPLA
-531 SADVSDRVLFDVRQ
+531 SADQSERVLADVRQ

-589 ADVPMG
+589 ADMPMG

-623 IVQAESF
+623 IVQAEAF

-708 LQLGRPVADVAVFTG
+708 LQLGRPVVDVAVFTG

-732 PNHLVDDL
+732 PNRLINDL

-745 PQAVAAEQKRLA
+745 PQAVAAEHQRLA
-757 NVGLPMPEQPEKVS
+757 NAGLPMREQPEKVS

-801 LAKVES
+801 LAKVEN
-807 GRIVLS
+807 GRIVLP

-828 MSPDS
+828 MNPDS
-833 SAMSPEVTK
+833 TSMSPEVVK
-842 KLRELVQAGA
+842 KLQELAQAGA
-852 TVLLN
+852 TILLN
-857 REPSHS
+857 RR
-863 PSRRNYPA
+863 PSRALGLQNFPNADKEVKQVTENLLSTYVPA
-871 ADEAVQLDAAVLRQE
+871 VTYDTPTGPVQLLNNHYNAGSSTDSKRINVL
-886 LSDFTQ
+886 
-892 LTTDTTALPD
+892 P
-902 ADTIGRKGTLLRGP
+902 GP
-916 YKADSFDALG
+916 YKVDSFIILG
-926 FTRDAI
+926 LEQDFI
-932 ARTASGQHANGIAWN
+932 ASTANGQRAKGIAWT
-947 HRTDAQF
+947 HRTAPEF

-967 TINLSLRVAGRQ
+967 TIKLSLRVAGQQ

-998 ENGRTILPLH
+998 ENGRTLLPLH
-1008 LDRNGSVFV
+1008 LDHNGSIFV
-1017 VFRESRTQPS
+1017 VFREPS
-1027 TRTGSNW
+1027 TQTSAHAGPNW
-1034 LEVKPVKALSG
+1034 LETKPVQALNGS
-1045 AWQVQFDQK
+1045 WQVRFDAK
-1054 MNGPAQ
+1054 ADGPAQ
-1060 PVVFAQLTDWSKNT
+1060 PVAFAQLTDWSKHADT
-1074 DAAISHY
+1074 QISHY
-1081 SGTAEYS
+1081 SGTAEYR
-1088 QTFKWKPAKG
+1088 QTFKWKPGKG
-1098 PKQHIYLDLGQIAN
+1098 QLQRVYLEFGQVAN
-1112 LAEVQLNGKPCGIA
+1112 LAEVQLNGKPCGIT
-1126 WTAPYRLDVTD
+1126 WTAPYRVDITD
-1137 ALQKGDNQ
+1137 ALQKGANQ

-1152 TWANRLLGEQALPAD
+1152 TWANRLIGDQALPAD
-1167 QRRLWTPAPS
+1167 QRQTWSPAPS
-1177 PTAGKPLLPAGL
+1177 PAAGKPLLPAGL
-1189 LGPVTLGVSTSSIPT
+1189 LGPVTLSVS

>member
-1 MQRAAKHLARFVAI
+1 MQ
-15 GMISTA
+15 
-21 REMLRCALHD
+21 
-31 VQKTKIQ
+31 
-38 LITRMKTRLLP
+38 TRLLS
-49 KALLLLALP
+49 KTLLLLALP
-58 TLGMLPATVR
+58 TLGLLPAPVC
-68 AQQASDLESIF
+68 AQQAPDLESVF

-94 MNGAVKPAGITADLE
+94 MNGAVTPAGITADLE

-129 PPAIS
+129 PPAVS

-194 MGGKK
+194 TGGKK

-204 PQPAAVQDYY
+204 PQPPRVQGYY
-214 RDIAVYA
+214 RDVAVYA
-221 YPTPTGSGVSTA
+221 YPTPAGSSVSTA
-233 TQKPQ
+233 TVKPQ

-243 TGENLELLATQGNKK
+243 TGENLDLIATPGNKK
-258 GFKTSELGWIQYAF
+258 GFKTSETGWIQYAF
-272 EKPFTCRSIRIRSNG
+272 DQPFTCRSIRIRSNG
-287 YNYQANRLLVSVSD
+287 YNYQANRLRVEVSN
-301 DGRTFRPLTRLQPP
+301 DGRTFRELTRLQPP

-327 ALPATTAR
+327 ALPATTAQ
-335 FFRFAYDPA
+335 FFRFGYDPA

-392 TTAQL
+392 TPAQL
-397 PDAQCVP
+397 PNAQCVP
-404 LGKILNLTDK
+404 LGNVINLTDK
-414 LDASGRLTWT
+414 LDANGRLTWT
-424 APPGRW
+424 APLGRW

-462 VGLQFDKWFGEAV
+462 VSLQFDKWFGEAV

-499 QNWSANFAAEFQ
+499 QNWSQNFPAEFK

-518 LPYLPVLAGVPLQ
+518 LPWLPVMAGVPLA
-531 SADVSDRVLFDVRQ
+531 SADQSERVLSDVRQ

-557 TLRDL
+557 TLKDL

-623 IVQAESF
+623 IVQAEAF

-667 PWLDRQPGM
+667 PWLDRKPGM

-708 LQLGRPVADVAVFTG
+708 LQLGRPVVDVAVFTG
-723 EETPRRAIL
+723 EDTPRRAVL

-740 PGIFG
+740 SGIFG
-745 PQAVAAEQKRLA
+745 PQAVAAEHQRLA
-757 NVGLPMPEQPEKVS
+757 NAGLPMWEQPEKVS

-786 HGYAYDSFNKDALLR
+786 HGYKYDSFNKDALLR
-801 LAKVES
+801 LAKVEN
-807 GRIVLS
+807 GRIVLP

-833 SAMSPEVTK
+833 TTMSPQVAK
-842 KLRELVQAGA
+842 KIQELAEEGA
-852 TVLLN
+852 IIMLDKKPN
-857 REPSHS
+857 RS
-863 PSRRNYPA
+863 PSLSGHPA
-871 ADEAVQLDAAVLRQE
+871 ADEAAQQMVKT
-886 LSDFTQ
+886 LSD
-892 LTTDTTALPD
+892 TTILREHA
-902 ADTIGRKGTLLRGP
+902 ILLFFGP
-916 YKADSFDALG
+916 YRATTFEPIGLAPDVLANS
-926 FTRDAI
+926 
-932 ARTASGQHANGIAWN
+932 TASGQRAKGIAWT
-947 HRTDAQF
+947 HRTASDF

-967 TINLSLRVAGRQ
+967 TIDLNLRVAGRR
-979 PELWDAVTGETRPA
+979 PELWDAVTGEIRPA
-993 TDWKT
+993 ADWKT
-998 ENGRTILPLH
+998 DNGRTLLPLR
-1008 LDRNGSVFV
+1008 LERNGSMFV
-1017 VFRESRTQPS
+1017 VFREPTTQQSAHDGP
-1027 TRTGSNW
+1027 NW
-1034 LEVKPVKALSG
+1034 LETQPVQTLAG
-1045 AWQVQFDQK
+1045 QWQVRFDPK
-1054 MNGPAQ
+1054 MGGPVQ
-1060 PVVFAQLTDWSKNT
+1060 PINFSELTDWSKSP
-1074 DAAISHY
+1074 DAALSHY
-1081 SGTAEYS
+1081 SGTATYTQS
-1088 QTFKWKPAKG
+1088 FRWQP
-1098 PKQHIYLDLGQIAN
+1098 PKQLKQQKGKLAGAPSARVYLDLGTVAN
-1112 LAEVQLNGKPCGIA
+1112 LAEVWVNGQPCGIA
-1126 WTAPYRLDVTD
+1126 WTPPYRLNITE
-1137 ALQKGDNQ
+1137 ALKKGDNQ
-1145 LRILVTN
+1145 LEISVTN
-1152 TWANRLLGEQALPAD
+1152 TWANRLIGDQARPAD
-1167 QRRLWTPAPS
+1167 QRQTWTPAPS
-1177 PTAGKPLLPAGL
+1177 PAAAKPLLPAGL
-1189 LGPVTLGVSTSSIPT
+1189 LGPVRIGIGSTPT
-1204 K
+1204 FPFKVD

>member
-1 MQRAAKHLARFVAI
+1 
-15 GMISTA
+15 
-21 REMLRCALHD
+21 
-31 VQKTKIQ
+31 
-38 LITRMKTRLLP
+38 MKTRLLL

-58 TLGMLPATVR
+58 TLGLLPAPVR
-68 AQQASDLESIF
+68 AQQAPDLEAAF

-94 MNGAVKPAGITADLE
+94 MNGAVTPAGLTADLE

-194 MGGKK
+194 TGGQK

-204 PQPAAVQDYY
+204 PQPPRVQGYY

-221 YPTPTGSGVSTA
+221 YPTPTGSGASTA
-233 TQKPQ
+233 TVKPV

-243 TGENLELLATQGNKK
+243 TGENLELLATPGNKK
-258 GFKTSELGWIQYAF
+258 GFKTSETGWIQYAF
-272 EKPFTCRSIRIRSNG
+272 DQPFTCRSLRIRSNG

-301 DGRTFRPLTRLQPP
+301 DGRSFRPLTRLHPP

-370 GEARIHQ
+370 GAARIHQ

-392 TTAQL
+392 TPAQL

-404 LGKILNLTDK
+404 LGKVINLTDQF
-414 LDASGRLTWT
+414 DATGRLTWT

-453 ECDKFNPAA
+453 ECDKFNPVA
-462 VGLQFDKWFGEAV
+462 VSLQFDKWFGEAV

-499 QNWSANFAAEFQ
+499 QNWSANFPAEFKA
-511 QRRGYDL
+511 RRGYDL
-518 LPYLPVLAGVPLQ
+518 LPWLPVMAGVPLA
-531 SADVSDRVLFDVRQ
+531 SADQSERVLADVRQ

-609 MLDAV
+609 MLDAI

-623 IVQAESF
+623 IVQAEAF

-654 GVNRLVYHVFVHN
+654 GANRLVYHVFVHN
-667 PWLDRQPGM
+667 PWLDRKPGM

-708 LQLGRPVADVAVFTG
+708 LQLGRPVVDVAVFTG

-732 PNHLVDDL
+732 PNHLVNDL

-757 NVGLPMPEQPEKVS
+757 NAGLPMREQPEKVS

-786 HGYAYDSFNKDALLR
+786 HGYQYDSFNKDALLR
-801 LAKVES
+801 LAKVEN
-807 GRIVLS
+807 GRIVLP

-833 SAMSPEVTK
+833 SAMSPEVAQR
-842 KLRELVQAGA
+842 LRELVQDGA
-852 TVLLN
+852 VLLLN
-857 REPSHS
+857 RQPTHS
-863 PSRRNYPA
+863 PSLTGYPG
-871 ADEAVQLDAAVLRQE
+871 ADLAVQQGV
-886 LSDFTQ
+886 SG
-892 LTTDTTALPD
+892 LPD
-902 ADTIGRKGTLLRGP
+902 TLDFHPRPEWKGYVMHSPYNRASFASLGLAPDVVATIP
-916 YKADSFDALG
+916 
-926 FTRDAI
+926 
-932 ARTASGQHANGIAWN
+932 SGQRARSIAWT
-947 HRTDAQF
+947 HRAAPEV
-954 DIYFISNQLDSAR
+954 DIYFISNQLDTAR
-967 TINLSLRVAGRQ
+967 TIDLSLRVAGRQ

-993 TDWKT
+993 TDWKL
-998 ENGRTILPLH
+998 ENGRTLLPLR

-1017 VFRESRTQPS
+1017 VFRAPAAQPS
-1027 TRTGSNW
+1027 AHAGPNW
-1034 LEVKPVKALSG
+1034 REVQPVQTLTG
-1045 AWQVQFDQK
+1045 AWQVRFDTK
-1054 MNGPAQ
+1054 AGGPAE
-1060 PVVFAQLTDWSKNT
+1060 PVLFSQLTDWSKNA
-1074 DAAISHY
+1074 DAKISHY
-1081 SGTAEYS
+1081 SGTAEYRQS
-1088 QTFKWKPAKG
+1088 FKWKPAKG
-1098 PKQHIYLDLGQIAN
+1098 PQQRVFLDLGQVAN
-1112 LAEVQLNGKPCGIA
+1112 LAEVQLNGQPIGIA
-1126 WTAPYRLDVTD
+1126 WTAPYRLDISEAVK
-1137 ALQKGDNQ
+1137 KGANQ
-1145 LRILVTN
+1145 LSIRVTN
-1152 TWANRLLGEQALPAD
+1152 TWANRLIGDQALPAA
-1167 QRRLWTPAPS
+1167 QRQTWTPAPS
-1177 PTAGKPLLPAGL
+1177 PATGKPLLPAGL
-1189 LGPVTLGVSTSSIPT
+1189 LGPVMLGIGGNPTIPIQN
-1204 K
+1204 

>member
-1 MQRAAKHLARFVAI
+1 
-15 GMISTA
+15 
-21 REMLRCALHD
+21 MLG
-31 VQKTKIQ
+31 
-38 LITRMKTRLLP
+38 LLP
-49 KALLLLALP
+49 A
-58 TLGMLPATVR
+58 PAR
-68 AQQASDLESIF
+68 AQQAPDLAAAF
-79 KNPPEAARPWVFWYW
+79 QNPPEAARPWVFWYW
-94 MNGAVKPAGITADLE
+94 MNGAVTAEGITADLT

-194 MGGKK
+194 TGGKK
-199 LSLML
+199 VSLML
-204 PQPAAVQDYY
+204 PQPPRTQGYY
-214 RDIAVYA
+214 RDVAVYA

-233 TQKPQ
+233 TVKPT
-238 ITSSL
+238 ITSSI
-243 TGENLELLATQGNKK
+243 TGENLALLATPGNRK
-258 GFKTSELGWIQYAF
+258 GFKTSEPGWIQYAF
-272 EKPFTCRSIRIRSNG
+272 DQPFTCRSIRIRSNG
-287 YNYQANRLLVSVSD
+287 YNYQANRLRVEVSD
-301 DGRTFRPLTRLQPP
+301 DGRTFRELTRLHPP

-327 ALPATTAR
+327 ALPTTTAR
-335 FFRFAYDPA
+335 YFRFGYDPA

-383 DVWRVSQRT
+383 DVWRVSERT
-392 TTAQL
+392 TPQQL

-404 LGKILNLTDK
+404 LGKVLNLTDK
-414 LDASGRLTWT
+414 LDADGRLTWQ

-430 TILRM
+430 TILRL
-435 GHTSTGQINTT
+435 GHTSTGQVNTT

-462 VGLQFDKWFGEAV
+462 VSLQFDKWFGEAV

-486 LKVFHVDSWECGS
+486 LKGFHVDSWECGS
-499 QNWSANFAAEFQ
+499 QNWSANFPAEFRA
-511 QRRGYDL
+511 RRGYDL
-518 LPYLPVLAGVPLQ
+518 LPWLPVMAGVPLG
-531 SADVSDRVLFDVRQ
+531 SADQSERVLFDVRQ

-562 AHAKGCTFSAEA
+562 AHAQGCTFSAEA

-609 MLDAV
+609 MLDAI
-614 SGAHIYGKN
+614 SGAHIYGRN
-623 IVQAESF
+623 IVQAEAF

-654 GVNRLVYHVFVHN
+654 GVNRMVYHVFVHN
-667 PWLDRQPGM
+667 PWLDRRPGM

-681 GLFFQRDQTWWK
+681 GLFFQRDQTWWR

-708 LQLGRPVADVAVFTG
+708 LQLGRPVVDVAVFTG

-732 PNHLVDDL
+732 PNRLAHDL
-740 PGIFG
+740 PGILG
-745 PQAVAAEQKRLA
+745 PQAVAAEHQRLA
-757 NVGLPMPEQPEKVS
+757 NAGLPMREQPEKVS
-771 ASANMETADMLVDPL
+771 ASANMETADLLVDPL
-786 HGYAYDSFNKDALLR
+786 RGYQYDSFNKDALLR
-801 LAKVES
+801 LAKVED
-807 GRIVLS
+807 GRIVLP
-813 GGASYGLLVVPGALK
+813 GGASYGLLVVPGGLK

-833 SAMSPEVTK
+833 TSMSPEVGE
-842 KLRELVQAGA
+842 KLHELVWRSA
-852 TVLLN
+852 TILLD
-857 REPSHS
+857 RLPSHS
-863 PSRRNYPA
+863 PGLHGYPTI
-871 ADEAVQLDAAVLRQE
+871 DKFTRSLMTLGTPLLDIRKVEALE
-886 LSDFTQ
+886 SKHFTP
-892 LTTDTTALPD
+892 LPTGPQP
-902 ADTIGRKGTLLRGP
+902 AQGRLILGP
-916 YKADSFDALG
+916 YVDESFDRLG
-926 FTRDAI
+926 IPRDAI
-932 ARTASGQHANGIAWN
+932 ATTPSGPRARGIAWT
-947 HRTDAQF
+947 HRTAPEF

-967 TINLSLRVAGRQ
+967 TINLSLRVAGRR
-979 PELWDAVTGETRPA
+979 PELWDAVTGEIRPA
-993 TDWKT
+993 TDWKL
-998 ENGRTILPLH
+998 EDGRTVLPLP

-1017 VFRESRTQPS
+1017 VFREPATPPS
-1027 TRTGSNW
+1027 VPAGSNA
-1034 LEVKPVKALSG
+1034 LAVKPVQTLSSR
-1045 AWQVQFDQK
+1045 WQVQFDAQ
-1054 MNGPAQ
+1054 MRGPAQ
-1060 PVVFAQLTDWSKNT
+1060 PMTFTKLTDWT
-1074 DAAISHY
+1074 QHPDAAIRYY
-1081 SGTAEYS
+1081 SGTAIYT
-1088 QTFKWKPAKG
+1088 QTFRWQPPRQSKQSEGKAAGSPA
-1098 PKQHIYLDLGQIAN
+1098 PRVFLDLGTVAN
-1112 LAEVQLNGKPCGIA
+1112 LAEVRVNGQPCGIA
-1126 WTAPYRLDVTD
+1126 WTPPYRLDITP
-1137 ALQKGDNQ
+1137 ALKEGDNQ
-1145 LRILVTN
+1145 LAISVTN
-1152 TWANRLLGEQALPAD
+1152 TWANRLIGDQALPAD
-1167 QRRLWTPAPS
+1167 QRPTWTPAPS
-1177 PTAGKPLLPAGL
+1177 PAADKPLLPAGL
-1189 LGPVTLGVSTSSIPT
+1189 LGPVVISVSSD

>member
-1 MQRAAKHLARFVAI
+1 
-15 GMISTA
+15 
-21 REMLRCALHD
+21 
-31 VQKTKIQ
+31 
-38 LITRMKTRLLP
+38 MKTRLLP
-49 KALLLLALP
+49 KTLLLLALP
-58 TLGMLPATVR
+58 TLGLLPAPVC
-68 AQQASDLESIF
+68 AQQAPDLESVF

-94 MNGAVKPAGITADLE
+94 MNGAVTPAGITADLE

-194 MGGKK
+194 TGGKK
-199 LSLML
+199 LSLTL
-204 PQPAAVQDYY
+204 PQPPRVQGYY
-214 RDIAVYA
+214 RDVAVYA

-233 TQKPQ
+233 TLKPT

-243 TGENLELLATQGNKK
+243 TGENLDLIATPGNKK
-258 GFKTSELGWIQYAF
+258 GFKTSDTGWIQYAF
-272 EKPFTCRSIRIRSNG
+272 DQPFTCRSIRIRSNG
-287 YNYQANRLLVSVSD
+287 YNYQANRLRVEVSD
-301 DGRTFRPLTRLQPP
+301 DGHTFRPLTRLQPP

-335 FFRFAYDPA
+335 FFRFLYDPA

-392 TTAQL
+392 TLAQV

-404 LGKILNLTDK
+404 LGNVINLTDK
-414 LDASGRLTWT
+414 LDATGRLTWT

-435 GHTSTGQINTT
+435 GHASTGQINTT

-462 VGLQFDKWFGEAV
+462 VSLQFDKWFGEAV

-499 QNWSANFAAEFQ
+499 QNWSTNFPAEFK

-518 LPYLPVLAGVPLQ
+518 LPWLPVMAGVPLA
-531 SADVSDRVLFDVRQ
+531 SADQSERVLSDVRQ

-557 TLRDL
+557 TLKDL

-623 IVQAESF
+623 IVQAEAF

-667 PWLDRQPGM
+667 PWLDRKPGM

-693 PGRAWVDYAR
+693 PGRAWVDYAS

-708 LQLGRPVADVAVFTG
+708 LQLGHPVADVAVFTG

-732 PNHLVDDL
+732 PNHLVNDL
-740 PGIFG
+740 SGIFG
-745 PQAVAAEQKRLA
+745 PQAVTAEQKRLA
-757 NVGLPMPEQPEKVS
+757 NVGLPMREQPEKVS

-786 HGYAYDSFNKDALLR
+786 HGYKYDSFNKDALLR
-801 LAKVES
+801 LAKVEN
-807 GRIVLS
+807 GRIVLP

-828 MSPDS
+828 MIPDS
-833 SAMSPEVTK
+833 TAMSPEVAK
-842 KLRELVQAGA
+842 KLRALVDTGATILLNQQPSRSPSLRGFPNADKDVQKAVVDLDRVSDVAAFASYAGA
-852 TVLLN
+852 ANSGRYNNKVLLG
-857 REPSHS
+857 P
-863 PSRRNYPA
+863 
-871 ADEAVQLDAAVLRQE
+871 
-886 LSDFTQ
+886 FT
-892 LTTDTTALPD
+892 TE
-902 ADTIGRKGTLLRGP
+902 
-916 YKADSFDALG
+916 SFQKLG
-926 FTRDAI
+926 LERDV
-932 ARTASGQHANGIAWN
+932 TASTVSSQRAKGIAWT
-947 HRTDAQF
+947 HRAAPEF

-967 TINLSLRVAGRQ
+967 TINLSLRVTGRQ

-993 TDWKT
+993 TDWKV
-998 ENGRTILPLH
+998 ENGRTMLPLR
-1008 LDRNGSVFV
+1008 LERNGSIFV
-1017 VFRESRTQPS
+1017 IFRESTTQRS
-1027 TRTGSNW
+1027 AQNGSNW
-1034 LEVKPVKALSG
+1034 LETQPVQTLAG
-1045 AWQVQFDQK
+1045 QWQVRFDPK
-1054 MNGPAQ
+1054 MGGPVQ
-1060 PVVFAQLTDWSKNT
+1060 PVNFSQLTDWSKSS
-1074 DAAISHY
+1074 DASISHY
-1081 SGTAEYS
+1081 SGTATYTQS
-1088 QTFKWKPAKG
+1088 FRWQP
-1098 PKQHIYLDLGQIAN
+1098 PKQLKKQKGQLAGAPSAQVYLDLGTVAN
-1112 LAEVQLNGKPCGIA
+1112 LAEVRVNGQPCGIS
-1126 WTAPYRLDVTD
+1126 WTPPYRLDVTQ
-1137 ALQKGDNQ
+1137 ALKKGDNQ
-1145 LRILVTN
+1145 LEVSVTN
-1152 TWANRLLGEQALPAD
+1152 TWANRLIGDQALPTE
-1167 QRRLWTPAPS
+1167 QRQTWTPAPS
-1177 PTAGKPLLPAGL
+1177 PAAGKPLLPAGL
-1189 LGPVTLGVSTSSIPT
+1189 LGPVTLEVSNSAIPT
-1204 K
+1204 STK

>member
-1 MQRAAKHLARFVAI
+1 
-15 GMISTA
+15 
-21 REMLRCALHD
+21 
-31 VQKTKIQ
+31 
-38 LITRMKTRLLP
+38 MKTRLLP

-58 TLGMLPATVR
+58 TLGLLPAPVR
-68 AQQASDLESIF
+68 AQQAPDLEAIF
-79 KNPPEAARPWVFWYW
+79 KTPPEAARPWVFWYW
-94 MNGAVKPAGITADLE
+94 MNGAVTQAGITADLE

-194 MGGKK
+194 VGGKK
-199 LSLML
+199 LHLAL
-204 PQPAAVQDYY
+204 PQPPTVQGYY
-214 RDIAVYA
+214 RDVAVYA
-221 YPTPTGSGVSTA
+221 YPTPIGSGESTA
-233 TQKPQ
+233 TSKPV
-238 ITSSL
+238 ITSSIS
-243 TGENLELLATQGNKK
+243 GENLNLLATPGNKK
-258 GFKTSELGWIQYAF
+258 GFKTSEPGWIQYAF
-272 EKPFTCRSIRIRSNG
+272 DQPFTCRSLRIRSNG
-287 YNYQANRLLVSVSD
+287 YNYQANRLRVEVSD
-301 DGRTFRPLTRLQPP
+301 DGRTFRPLTRLRPP

-370 GEARIHQ
+370 GAARIHQ

-383 DVWRVSQRT
+383 DVWRVSERT
-392 TTAQL
+392 TPAQL

-404 LGKILNLTDK
+404 LGKIINLTNQF
-414 LDASGRLTWT
+414 DASGHLTWT

-462 VGLQFDKWFGEAV
+462 VSLQFDKWFGEAV

-499 QNWSANFAAEFQ
+499 QNWSSNFPAEFK

-518 LPYLPVLAGVPLQ
+518 LPWLPVMAGVPLA
-531 SADVSDRVLFDVRQ
+531 SADQSERVLFDVRQ
-545 TIAELVNDKFYV
+545 TIAELINDKFYV

-609 MLDAV
+609 MLDAI

-623 IVQAESF
+623 IVQAEAF

-667 PWLDRQPGM
+667 PWLDRKPGM

-708 LQLGRPVADVAVFTG
+708 LQLGRPVVDVAVFTG
-723 EETPRRAIL
+723 EETPRRAVL

-745 PQAVAAEQKRLA
+745 PQAVAAEQQRLA
-757 NVGLPMPEQPEKVS
+757 NAGLPMREQPEKVS

-786 HGYAYDSFNKDALLR
+786 HGYKYDSFNKDALLR
-801 LAKVES
+801 LAKVEN
-807 GRIVLS
+807 GRIVLP

-833 SAMSPEVTK
+833 SAMSPEVAK
-842 KLRELVQAGA
+842 KLRELAQAG
-852 TVLLN
+852 TTILLN
-857 REPSHS
+857 RQPNHA
-863 PSRRNYPA
+863 PGL
-871 ADEAVQLDAAVLRQE
+871 QG
-886 LSDFTQ
+886 F
-892 LTTDTTALPD
+892 PD
-902 ADTIGRKGTLLRGP
+902 ADKQVQLMTASLNQVGNLQASAVSVAATATAASLPKGQVLRGP
-916 YKADSFDALG
+916 YRADSFTELG
-926 FTRDAI
+926 LERDVTAS
-932 ARTASGQHANGIAWN
+932 TASGQHAKGIAWT
-947 HRTDAQF
+947 HRAAPEF
-954 DIYFISNQLDSAR
+954 DIYFISNQLDSLR
-967 TINLSLRVAGRQ
+967 TVVLSLRVAGLQ

-998 ENGRTILPLH
+998 ENGRTMLPLR

-1017 VFRESRTQPS
+1017 VFREATTQTNAHDGPNALETQPLQ
-1027 TRTGSNW
+1027 T
-1034 LEVKPVKALSG
+1034 LSG
-1045 AWQVQFDQK
+1045 PWQVRFDEK
-1054 MNGPAQ
+1054 SAGPAQ
-1060 PVVFAQLTDWSKNT
+1060 PVAFAQLTDWTKHA
-1074 DAAISHY
+1074 DAKISHY

-1088 QTFKWKPAKG
+1088 QTFKWKPTKG
-1098 PKQHIYLDLGQIAN
+1098 PKQRAYLELGQVAN

-1126 WTAPYRLDVTD
+1126 WTAPYRVDVTD

-1152 TWANRLLGEQALPAD
+1152 TWANRLIGEQALPAD
-1167 QRRLWTPAPS
+1167 QRKTWSPAPS
-1177 PTAGKPLLPAGL
+1177 PAAGKPLLPAGL
-1189 LGPVTLGVSTSSIPT
+1189 LGPVSISVSSD

>member
-1 MQRAAKHLARFVAI
+1 
-15 GMISTA
+15 
-21 REMLRCALHD
+21 
-31 VQKTKIQ
+31 
-38 LITRMKTRLLP
+38 MKTRLLP

-58 TLGMLPATVR
+58 TLGLLPASVR
-68 AQQASDLESIF
+68 AQQALDLESAF

-94 MNGAVKPAGITADLE
+94 MNGAVTPAGITADLE

-129 PPAIS
+129 PPAVS

-199 LSLML
+199 LSLTL
-204 PQPAAVQDYY
+204 PQPPRTQGYY
-214 RDIAVYA
+214 RDVAVYA

-233 TQKPQ
+233 TVKPQ

-243 TGENLELLATQGNKK
+243 TGENLELLATPGNKK
-258 GFKTSELGWIQYAF
+258 GFKTSETGWIQYAF
-272 EKPFTCRSIRIRSNG
+272 EQPFTCRSIRIRSNG
-287 YNYQANRLLVSVSD
+287 YNYQANRLRVEVSD
-301 DGRTFRPLTRLQPP
+301 DGRTFRPVTRLQPP

-335 FFRFAYDPA
+335 FFRFLYDPA

-370 GEARIHQ
+370 SEARIHQ

-383 DVWRVSQRT
+383 DVWRVSERST
-392 TTAQL
+392 PVQL

-404 LGKILNLTDK
+404 LGKVINLTDK
-414 LDASGRLTWT
+414 LDANGRLTWT

-435 GHTSTGQINTT
+435 GHTSTGQVNTT

-462 VGLQFDKWFGEAV
+462 VSMQFDKWFGEAV

-486 LKVFHVDSWECGS
+486 LKGFHVDSWECGS
-499 QNWSANFAAEFQ
+499 QNWSANFPAEFK

-518 LPYLPVLAGVPLQ
+518 LPWLPVMAGVPLANADQ
-531 SADVSDRVLFDVRQ
+531 SERVLFDVRQ

-623 IVQAESF
+623 IVQAEAF

-654 GVNRLVYHVFVHN
+654 GVNRMVYHVFVHN
-667 PWLDRQPGM
+667 PWLDRKPGM

-708 LQLGRPVADVAVFTG
+708 LQLGSPVVDVAVFTG

-732 PNHLVDDL
+732 PNRLVNDL
-740 PGIFG
+740 PGIMG

-757 NVGLPMPEQPEKVS
+757 NAGLPMREQPEKVS

-801 LAKVES
+801 LAKVEN
-807 GRIVLS
+807 GRIALP
-813 GGASYGLLVVPGALK
+813 GGANYGLLVVPGALK

-833 SAMSPEVTK
+833 SAMSLEVATK
-842 KLRELVQAGA
+842 LEELVQEGA

-857 REPSHS
+857 RQPNHS
-863 PSRRNYPA
+863 PGLQGFPNADKQVRQLTATLNQTTNSPA
-871 ADEAVQLDAAVLRQE
+871 SASTTAGGAATGSAAKGRVLRE
-886 LSDFTQ
+886 
-892 LTTDTTALPD
+892 
-902 ADTIGRKGTLLRGP
+902 P
-916 YKADSFDALG
+916 YQADSFDALG
-926 FTRDAI
+926 FTRDVVAS
-932 ARTASGQHANGIAWN
+932 TTSGQRARGIAWT
-947 HRTDAQF
+947 HRTDTQF
-954 DIYFISNQLDSAR
+954 DLYFISNQLDSAR

-979 PELWDAVTGETRPA
+979 PELWDAVTGEIRPA
-993 TDWKT
+993 TDWKI
-998 ENGRTILPLH
+998 ENGRTLLPLH

-1017 VFRESRTQPS
+1017 VFREPATPPSAHDDLNALAMQPVQ
-1027 TRTGSNW
+1027 TLGG
-1034 LEVKPVKALSG
+1034 P
-1045 AWQVQFDQK
+1045 WQVQFDSK
-1054 MNGPAQ
+1054 MRGPAR
-1060 PVVFAQLTDWSKNT
+1060 PVAFAKLTDWSQHS
-1074 DAAISHY
+1074 DATIRHY
-1081 SGTAEYS
+1081 SGTATYT
-1088 QTFKWKPAKG
+1088 QTFRWQP
-1098 PKQHIYLDLGQIAN
+1098 PKQLKQQKGKLAGTPSTRVYLDLGTVAN
-1112 LAEVQLNGKPCGIA
+1112 LAEVRVNGQPCGIA
-1126 WTAPYRLDVTD
+1126 WTPPYRLDITP
-1137 ALQKGDNQ
+1137 ALKKGNNQ
-1145 LRILVTN
+1145 IEISVTN
-1152 TWANRLLGEQALPAD
+1152 TWANRLIGDQALPAD
-1167 QRRLWTPAPS
+1167 QRPTWTPAPL
-1177 PTAGKPLLPAGL
+1177 PAADKPLLPAGL
-1189 LGPVTLGVSTSSIPT
+1189 LGPVTIGLGNVPSFSF
-1204 K
+1204 KVD

>member
-1 MQRAAKHLARFVAI
+1 
-15 GMISTA
+15 
-21 REMLRCALHD
+21 
-31 VQKTKIQ
+31 
-38 LITRMKTRLLP
+38 
-49 KALLLLALP
+49 
-58 TLGMLPATVR
+58 
-68 AQQASDLESIF
+68 
-79 KNPPEAARPWVFWYW
+79 
-94 MNGAVKPAGITADLE
+94 
-109 AMKEAGI
+109 
-116 GGAYLMPI
+116 MPI

-141 PQWWAMVKHSMQE
+141 PQWWAMVKHAMHE

-194 MGGKK
+194 TGGKK
-199 LSLML
+199 VSLLL
-204 PQPAAVQDYY
+204 PQPPRTQGYY
-214 RDIAVYA
+214 RDVAVYA
-221 YPTPTGSGVSTA
+221 YPTPTGSGATTA
-233 TQKPQ
+233 TSKPQ
-238 ITSSL
+238 ITSSI
-243 TGENLELLATQGNKK
+243 TGENLALLATPGNRK
-258 GFKTSELGWIQYAF
+258 GFKTNEPGWIQYAF
-272 EKPFTCRSIRIRSNG
+272 EQPFTCRSIRIRSNG
-287 YNYQANRLLVSVSD
+287 YNYQANRLRVEVSD
-301 DGRTFRPLTRLQPP
+301 DGRTFRELTRLHPP

-335 FFRFAYDPA
+335 FFRFGYDPA

-392 TTAQL
+392 TPAQL

-404 LGKILNLTDK
+404 LGKVINLTDK
-414 LDASGRLTWT
+414 LDANGRLTWT

-462 VGLQFDKWFGEAV
+462 VSLQFDKWFGEAV

-486 LKVFHVDSWECGS
+486 LKGFHVDSWECGS
-499 QNWSANFAAEFQ
+499 QNWSANFPAEFRS
-511 QRRGYDL
+511 RRGYDL
-518 LPYLPVLAGVPLQ
+518 LPWLPVMAGVPLA
-531 SADVSDRVLFDVRQ
+531 SADQSERVLFDVRQ
-545 TIAELVNDKFYV
+545 TIADLVNDKFYV

-623 IVQAESF
+623 IVQAEAF

-667 PWLDRQPGM
+667 PWLDRRPGM

-681 GLFFQRDQTWWK
+681 GLFFQRDQTWWQ

-708 LQLGRPVADVAVFTG
+708 LQLGHPVADVAVFTG

-732 PNHLVDDL
+732 PNRLVHDL
-740 PGIFG
+740 PGILG

-757 NVGLPMPEQPEKVS
+757 NAGLPMREQPEKVS

-786 HGYAYDSFNKDALLR
+786 HGYQYDSFNKDALLR
-801 LAKVES
+801 LAEVEN
-807 GRIVLS
+807 GRIVLP
-813 GGASYGLLVVPGALK
+813 GGASYGLLVVPGGLK

-833 SAMSPEVTK
+833 TSMSPEVAR
-842 KLRELVQAGA
+842 KLDELARAGA
-852 TVLLN
+852 TILLN
-857 REPSHS
+857 RQPSHS
-863 PSRRNYPA
+863 PELRDFPN
-871 ADEAVQLDAAVLRQE
+871 ADKEVQ
-886 LSDFTQ
+886 Q
-892 LTTDTTALPD
+892 LTASLNQSENSQASAVTTVAINAPVS
-902 ADTIGRKGTLLRGP
+902 TGRVLRGP
-916 YKADSFDALG
+916 YQAGSFDALG
-926 FTRDAI
+926 FARDVI
-932 ARTASGQHANGIAWN
+932 ASTASGQRARGIAWT
-947 HRTDAQF
+947 HRAAPEF

-967 TINLSLRVAGRQ
+967 TINLSLRVAGRR
-979 PELWDAVTGETRPA
+979 PELWNAVTGEIRPA
-993 TDWKT
+993 TDWKL
-998 ENGRTILPLH
+998 EDGRTVLPLQ
-1008 LDRNGSVFV
+1008 LDRSGSVFV
-1017 VFRESRTQPS
+1017 VFREPATPPGAPS
-1027 TRTGSNW
+1027 GSNA
-1034 LEVKPVKALSG
+1034 LAMQPVQTLSG
-1045 AWQVQFDQK
+1045 PWQVQFDAQ
-1054 MNGPAQ
+1054 MRGPAQ
-1060 PVVFAQLTDWSKNT
+1060 PVAFTKLTDWSQHP
-1074 DAAISHY
+1074 DAAIRHY
-1081 SGTAEYS
+1081 SGTATYT
-1088 QTFKWKPAKG
+1088 QTFRWQPPRQSKQSKGKAAGAPA
-1098 PKQHIYLDLGQIAN
+1098 PRVFLDLGTVAN
-1112 LAEVQLNGKPCGIA
+1112 LAEVRVNGQPCGIA
-1126 WTAPYRLDVTD
+1126 WTPPHRLDITQ
-1137 ALQKGDNQ
+1137 ALKKGDNQ
-1145 LRILVTN
+1145 LAISVTN
-1152 TWANRLLGEQALPAD
+1152 TWANRLIGDQTLPAD
-1167 QRRLWTPAPS
+1167 QRPTWTPAPS
-1177 PTAGKPLLPAGL
+1177 PAAGKPLLPAGL
-1189 LGPVTLGVSTSSIPT
+1189 LGPVVLSVSSD

>member
-1 MQRAAKHLARFVAI
+1 MT
-15 GMISTA
+15 S
-21 REMLRCALHD
+21 
-31 VQKTKIQ
+31 
-38 LITRMKTRLLP
+38 RLLP

-58 TLGMLPATVR
+58 ALGLLPAPVR
-68 AQQASDLESIF
+68 AQQAPDLQSVF

-94 MNGAVKPAGITADLE
+94 MNGAVTPAGLTADLE
-109 AMKEAGI
+109 AMQEAGI

-134 PPARQLS
+134 PAARQLS
-141 PQWWAMVKHSMQE
+141 PQWWAMVKHAMQE

-172 AGGPWITPE
+172 AGGPWITPA

-194 MGGKK
+194 AGGKK
-199 LSLML
+199 LSLTL
-204 PQPAAVQDYY
+204 PRPAAVQGYY
-214 RDIAVYA
+214 RDVAVYA

-233 TQKPQ
+233 AIKPT
-238 ITSSL
+238 ITSSI
-243 TGENLELLATQGNKK
+243 TGENLELLATPGNKK
-258 GFKTSELGWIQYAF
+258 GFKTSESGWVQYAF
-272 EKPFTCRSIRIRSNG
+272 DQPFTCRSLRIRSNG

-301 DGRTFRPLTRLQPP
+301 DGRSFRSLTRLQPP

-335 FFRFAYDPA
+335 FFRFLYDPA

-370 GEARIHQ
+370 GAARIHQ

-383 DVWRVSQRT
+383 DVWRVSERT
-392 TTAQL
+392 TATQV

-404 LGKILNLTDK
+404 LSQVINLTDK
-414 LDASGRLTWT
+414 LDATGRLTWT

-462 VGLQFDKWFGEAV
+462 VSLQFDKWFGEAV

-499 QNWSANFAAEFQ
+499 QNWSANFPAEFRA
-511 QRRGYDL
+511 RRGYDL
-518 LPYLPVLAGVPLQ
+518 LPWLPVMAGVPLA
-531 SADVSDRVLFDVRQ
+531 SADQSERVLADVRQ

-623 IVQAESF
+623 IVQAEAF

-708 LQLGRPVADVAVFTG
+708 LQLGRPVVDVAVFTG
-723 EETPRRAIL
+723 EETPRRAVL
-732 PNHLVDDL
+732 PNRLVNDL

-745 PQAVAAEQKRLA
+745 PQAVAAEHRRLA
-757 NVGLPMPEQPEKVS
+757 NAGLPMREQPEKVS

-786 HGYAYDSFNKDALLR
+786 HGYQYDSFNKDALLR
-801 LAKVES
+801 LAKVEN
-807 GRIVLS
+807 GRIVLP

-828 MSPDS
+828 MNPDS
-833 SAMSPEVTK
+833 TAMSPEVAK
-842 KLRELVQAGA
+842 KLGELARAGA
-852 TVLLN
+852 TILLN
-857 REPSHS
+857 RQPTHS
-863 PSRRNYPA
+863 PGLRAFPN
-871 ADEAVQLDAAVLRQE
+871 ADKEIQ
-886 LSDFTQ
+886 Q
-892 LTTDTTALPD
+892 LTASLNQAANAPASAVATVAGEAPVSATK
-902 ADTIGRKGTLLRGP
+902 GRVLRGP
-916 YKADSFDALG
+916 YQIDSFAALG
-926 FTRDAI
+926 VERDVMASN
-932 ARTASGQHANGIAWN
+932 ASGQRAKSIAWN

-967 TINLSLRVAGRQ
+967 TIDLSLRVAGRQ

-993 TDWKT
+993 TDWKI
-998 ENGRTILPLH
+998 ENGRTSLPLH
-1008 LDRNGSVFV
+1008 LDRNGSIFV
-1017 VFRESRTQPS
+1017 VFRKPS
-1027 TRTGSNW
+1027 TQASAHTGPNW
-1034 LEVKPVKALSG
+1034 LEINQVQTLVG
-1045 AWQVQFDQK
+1045 TWQVRFDTK
-1054 MNGPAQ
+1054 SAGPAQ
-1060 PVVFAQLTDWSKNT
+1060 PVAFAQLTDWSKHA
-1074 DAAISHY
+1074 DPKISHY

-1088 QTFKWKPAKG
+1088 QTFKWKPTKG
-1098 PKQHIYLDLGQIAN
+1098 PKQRAYLDLGQVAN

-1126 WTAPYRLDVTD
+1126 WTAPYRVDITD

-1145 LRILVTN
+1145 VRILVTN
-1152 TWANRLLGEQALPAD
+1152 TWANRLIGDQALPAD
-1167 QRRLWTPAPS
+1167 QRPTWTPAP
-1177 PTAGKPLLPAGL
+1177 PPATGKPLLPAGL
-1189 LGPVTLGVSTSSIPT
+1189 LGPVTLSVS

>member
-1 MQRAAKHLARFVAI
+1 MQ
-15 GMISTA
+15 
-21 REMLRCALHD
+21 
-31 VQKTKIQ
+31 
-38 LITRMKTRLLP
+38 TRLLP

-58 TLGMLPATVR
+58 TLGLLPAPVR
-68 AQQASDLESIF
+68 AQQAPDLEAAF
-79 KNPPEAARPWVFWYW
+79 KTPPEAARPWVFWYW
-94 MNGAVKPAGITADLE
+94 MNGAVTPAGLTADLE

-124 KDVEN
+124 KGVEN
-129 PPAIS
+129 PPAIT
-134 PPARQLS
+134 PAAQQLS
-141 PQWWAMVKHSMQE
+141 PQWWKMVKHAMTE

-189 AQTQV
+189 TQTQV
-194 MGGKK
+194 TGGKK
-199 LSLML
+199 LNLTL
-204 PQPAAVQDYY
+204 PQPPAVQGYY

-221 YPTPTGSGVSTA
+221 YPTPTGSSTSTA

-243 TGENLELLATQGNKK
+243 TSENLDLLATPGNKK
-258 GFKTSELGWIQYAF
+258 GFKTSEPGWIQYAF
-272 EKPFTCRSIRIRSNG
+272 DQPFTCRSIRIRSNG
-287 YNYQANRLLVSVSD
+287 YNYQANRLRVEVSD
-301 DGRTFRPLTRLQPP
+301 DGRTFRPVTRLHPP

-335 FFRFAYDPA
+335 FFRFGYDPA
-344 GSEPGAED
+344 SSEPGAED

-370 GEARIHQ
+370 GAARIHQ

-383 DVWRVSQRT
+383 DVWRVSERT
-392 TTAQL
+392 TAAQL

-404 LGKILNLTDK
+404 LGKVITLTNQLNAT
-414 LDASGRLTWT
+414 GRLTWT

-462 VGLQFDKWFGEAV
+462 VSLQFDKWFGEAV

-499 QNWSANFAAEFQ
+499 QNWSANFPAEFR

-531 SADVSDRVLFDVRQ
+531 SADVSERVLADVRQ

-623 IVQAESF
+623 IVQAEAF

-667 PWLDRQPGM
+667 PWLDRKPGM

-708 LQLGRPVADVAVFTG
+708 LQLGRPVVDVAVFTG

-745 PQAVAAEQKRLA
+745 PQAVAAEHQRLA
-757 NVGLPMPEQPEKVS
+757 NAGLPMREQPEKVS

-801 LAKVES
+801 LAKVEN
-807 GRIVLS
+807 GRIVLP
-813 GGASYGLLVVPGALK
+813 GGASYKLLVVPGTLK

-833 SAMSPEVTK
+833 TTMSPEVAER
-842 KLRELVQAGA
+842 LNELVHTGA
-852 TVLLN
+852 TVIIN
-857 REPSHS
+857 RNPTRS
-863 PSRRNYPA
+863 PSLSMYPA
-871 ADEAVQLDAAVLRQE
+871 ADETVRRELRSLLDSTVLRE
-886 LSDFTQ
+886 RRFLFY
-892 LTTDTTALPD
+892 
-902 ADTIGRKGTLLRGP
+902 RGP
-916 YKADSFDALG
+916 YRGTSFEPLGLAPDILATNSADSQRAK
-926 FTRDAI
+926 AI
-932 ARTASGQHANGIAWN
+932 AWT
-947 HRTDAQF
+947 HRAAPEF

-979 PELWDAVTGETRPA
+979 PELWDAVTGEIRPA
-993 TDWKT
+993 TDWKS
-998 ENGRTILPLH
+998 ENGRTTLPLR
-1008 LDRNGSVFV
+1008 LDRNGSIFV
-1017 VFRESRTQPS
+1017 IFRESTTQQS
-1027 TRTGSNW
+1027 AQNSSNW
-1034 LEVKPVKALSG
+1034 LETQPVQTLAG
-1045 AWQVQFDQK
+1045 QWQVRFDPK
-1054 MNGPAQ
+1054 MGGPAQ
-1060 PVVFAQLTDWSKNT
+1060 PVTFSQLTDWSKNS
-1074 DAAISHY
+1074 DASISHY
-1081 SGTAEYS
+1081 SGTATYTQS
-1088 QTFKWKPAKG
+1088 FRWQPLKQLKQQKG
-1098 PKQHIYLDLGQIAN
+1098 QLSGAPSPQVYLDLGTVAN
-1112 LAEVQLNGKPCGIA
+1112 LAEVRVNGQPCGIA
-1126 WTAPYRLDVTD
+1126 WTPPYRLDITK
-1137 ALQKGDNQ
+1137 ALKKGDNQ
-1145 LRILVTN
+1145 LEISVTN
-1152 TWANRLLGEQALPAD
+1152 TWANRLIGDQALPAD
-1167 QRRLWTPAPS
+1167 QRQTWTPAPS
-1177 PTAGKPLLPAGL
+1177 PAAGKPLLPAGL
-1189 LGPVTLGVSTSSIPT
+1189 LGPVRIGIGSTPT
-1204 K
+1204 FPSKVD

>member
-1 MQRAAKHLARFVAI
+1 MNP
-15 GMISTA
+15 
-21 REMLRCALHD
+21 
-31 VQKTKIQ
+31 
-38 LITRMKTRLLP
+38 RLLP

-58 TLGMLPATVR
+58 TLGMLPAPVC
-68 AQQASDLESIF
+68 AQQAPELESVF

-94 MNGAVKPAGITADLE
+94 MNGAVTPAAITADLE

-194 MGGKK
+194 TGGKK
-199 LSLML
+199 LSLTL
-204 PQPAAVQDYY
+204 PRPPAVQGFY

-221 YPTPTGSGVSTA
+221 YPTPTGSSASTA
-233 TQKPQ
+233 TIKPV

-243 TGENLELLATQGNKK
+243 TGENLELLATPGNKK
-258 GFKTSELGWIQYAF
+258 GFKTSEPGWIQYAF
-272 EKPFTCRSIRIRSNG
+272 DQPFICRSLRIRSNG

-301 DGRTFRPLTRLQPP
+301 DGRSFRPLTRLQPP

-335 FFRFAYDPA
+335 FFRFLYDPTD
-344 GSEPGAED
+344 SEPGAED

-370 GEARIHQ
+370 AEARIHQ

-383 DVWRVSQRT
+383 DVWRMSQRT
-392 TTAQL
+392 TSAQL

-404 LGKILNLTDK
+404 LGKVINLTDK
-414 LDASGRLTWT
+414 LDANGRLTWA

-462 VGLQFDKWFGEAV
+462 VSLQFDKWFGEAV

-499 QNWSANFAAEFQ
+499 QNWSANFPAEFRT
-511 QRRGYDL
+511 RRGYDL

-531 SADVSDRVLFDVRQ
+531 SADVSERVLFDVRQ

-557 TLRDL
+557 TLKDL

-623 IVQAESF
+623 IVQAEAF

-654 GVNRLVYHVFVHN
+654 GINRLVYHVFVHN

-708 LQLGRPVADVAVFTG
+708 LQLGRPVVDVAVFTG

-732 PNHLVDDL
+732 PNHLVNDL

-745 PQAVAAEQKRLA
+745 PQVVAAEQKRLA
-757 NVGLPMPEQPEKVS
+757 NAGLPMREQPEKVS

-786 HGYAYDSFNKDALLR
+786 HGYQYDSFNKDALLR
-801 LAKVES
+801 LAKVEN
-807 GRIVLS
+807 GRIVLP

-833 SAMSPEVTK
+833 TAMSPEVAQR
-842 KLRELVQAGA
+842 LRELVQAGA

-857 REPSHS
+857 RQPSHS
-863 PSRRNYPA
+863 P
-871 ADEAVQLDAAVLRQE
+871 ELRG
-886 LSDFTQ
+886 F
-892 LTTDTTALPD
+892 PD
-902 ADTIGRKGTLLRGP
+902 ADKTVRQLTAALNQADNSQASVAATATGEASVSAAKGRVLRGP
-916 YKADSFDALG
+916 YQADSFDALG
-926 FTRDAI
+926 LTRDVMAH
-932 ARTASGQHANGIAWN
+932 TAKGQRANGIAWT
-947 HRTDAQF
+947 HRTNAQF

-967 TINLSLRVAGRQ
+967 TIELSLRVAGRQ

-993 TDWKT
+993 TDWKL
-998 ENGRTILPLH
+998 ENGRTLLPIR

-1017 VFRESRTQPS
+1017 VFRAPAAQP
-1027 TRTGSNW
+1027 GAHAGPNW
-1034 LEVKPVKALSG
+1034 REVQPVQTLTG
-1045 AWQVQFDQK
+1045 AWQVRFDTK
-1054 MNGPAQ
+1054 AGGPAE
-1060 PVVFAQLTDWSKNT
+1060 PVLFSQLTDWSKNA
-1074 DAAISHY
+1074 DARISHY
-1081 SGTAEYS
+1081 SGTAEYRQS
-1088 QTFKWKPAKG
+1088 FKWKPAKG
-1098 PKQHIYLDLGQIAN
+1098 PQQRVFLDLGQVDN
-1112 LAEVQLNGKPCGIA
+1112 LAEVQLNGQPVGIA
-1126 WTAPYRLDVTD
+1126 WTAPYRLDITEAVK
-1137 ALQKGDNQ
+1137 KGANQ
-1145 LRILVTN
+1145 LSIRVTN
-1152 TWANRLLGEQALPAD
+1152 TWANRLIGDQALPAD
-1167 QRRLWTPAPS
+1167 QRQTWTPAPS
-1177 PTAGKPLLPAGL
+1177 PATGKPLLPAGL
-1189 LGPVTLGVSTSSIPT
+1189 LGPVMLSVSKQAIPT
-1204 K
+1204 ITK

>member
-1 MQRAAKHLARFVAI
+1 
-15 GMISTA
+15 
-21 REMLRCALHD
+21 
-31 VQKTKIQ
+31 
-38 LITRMKTRLLP
+38 MKTRLLP
-49 KALLLLALP
+49 KTLLLLALP
-58 TLGMLPATVR
+58 TLGLLPAPVR
-68 AQQASDLESIF
+68 AQQAPDLEALF
-79 KNPPEAARPWVFWYW
+79 KSPPEAARPWVFWYW
-94 MNGAVKPAGITADLE
+94 MNGAVTPAGITADLA

-189 AQTQV
+189 TQTPV
-194 MGGKK
+194 AGGKK
-199 LSLML
+199 LAINL
-204 PQPAAVQDYY
+204 PRPAAVQGYY

-233 TQKPQ
+233 SLKPQ

-243 TGENLELLATQGNKK
+243 TSENIDLLATQGNKK
-258 GFKTSELGWIQYAF
+258 GFKTNEPGWIQYAF
-272 EKPFTCRSIRIRSNG
+272 DQPFTCRSIRIRSNG
-287 YNYQANRLLVSVSD
+287 YNYQANRLQVAVSD

-335 FFRFAYDPA
+335 FFRFTYDPA

-383 DVWRVSQRT
+383 DVWRVSERT
-392 TTAQL
+392 TPAQL

-404 LGKILNLTDK
+404 LGRVLNLTDK
-414 LDASGRLTWT
+414 LDASGRLTWQ
-424 APPGRW
+424 APAGRW

-453 ECDKFNPAA
+453 ECDKFNPEA

-499 QNWSANFAAEFQ
+499 QNWSGNFAAEFRA
-511 QRRGYDL
+511 RRGYDL
-518 LPYLPVLAGVPLQ
+518 LPYLPVMAGVPLQ
-531 SADVSDRVLFDVRQ
+531 SADQSERVLFDVRQ

-574 IAPTMVSDGLLHYQH
+574 IAPTMVSDGMLHYQN

-609 MLDAV
+609 MLDAI

-623 IVQAESF
+623 IIGAESF

-654 GVNRLVYHVFVHN
+654 GVNRLVYHVFTHN
-667 PWLDRQPGM
+667 PWLDRKPGM
-676 TLSGI
+676 TLSSI

-708 LQLGRPVADVAVFTG
+708 LQLGRPVVDVAVFTG

-732 PNHLVDDL
+732 PNRLVNDL

-757 NVGLPMPEQPEKVS
+757 NAGLPMREQPEKIS

-801 LAKVES
+801 LAKVEN
-807 GRIVLS
+807 GRIVLP

-833 SAMSPEVTK
+833 SSMSPEVAK
-842 KLRELVQAGA
+842 KLRELAQAGA
-852 TVLLN
+852 TILLN
-857 REPSHS
+857 RQTSHS
-863 PSRRNYPA
+863 PS
-871 ADEAVQLDAAVLRQE
+871 
-886 LSDFTQ
+886 LSGF
-892 LTTDTTALPD
+892 PD
-902 ADTIGRKGTLLRGP
+902 ADKQVQQVAKELIVTSIPIATYNTPTGPIQVLSNHYKIGNSTADLKPMNVLPGP
-916 YKADSFDALG
+916 YKADSFIVFGLEPDV
-926 FTRDAI
+926 TSRN
-932 ARTASGQHANGIAWN
+932 ASGQRAKGIAWT
-947 HRTDAQF
+947 HRTDTQF

-967 TINLSLRVAGRQ
+967 TIDLSLRVAGRK
-979 PELWDAVTGETRPA
+979 PELWDAVTGEIRPA
-993 TDWKT
+993 TNWKI
-998 ENGRTILPLH
+998 ENGRTLLPLR

-1017 VFRESRTQPS
+1017 VFREPATQS
-1027 TRTGSNW
+1027 GAYTGLNW
-1034 LEVKPVKALSG
+1034 LETRPVQTLNGS
-1045 AWQVQFDQK
+1045 WQVRFDSK
-1054 MNGPAQ
+1054 MGGPAQ
-1060 PVVFAQLTDWSKNT
+1060 PVAFTQLTDWSKHP
-1074 DAAISHY
+1074 DATISHY

-1088 QTFKWKPAKG
+1088 QNFKWKPAKG
-1098 PKQHIYLDLGQIAN
+1098 PQQRVWLELGQLAN
-1112 LAEVQLNGKPCGIA
+1112 LAEVQVNGKPCGIA
-1126 WTAPYRLDVTD
+1126 WTAPYRLDITD
-1137 ALQKGDNQ
+1137 AIRKGDNQ

-1152 TWANRLLGEQALPAD
+1152 TWANRLIGDQSLPPEK
-1167 QRRLWTPAPS
+1167 RLTQTTAASPA
-1177 PTAGKPLLPAGL
+1177 ANKPLLPAGL
-1189 LGPVTLGVSTSSIPT
+1189 LGPVRLSTSPLPDSQPH
-1204 K
+1204 